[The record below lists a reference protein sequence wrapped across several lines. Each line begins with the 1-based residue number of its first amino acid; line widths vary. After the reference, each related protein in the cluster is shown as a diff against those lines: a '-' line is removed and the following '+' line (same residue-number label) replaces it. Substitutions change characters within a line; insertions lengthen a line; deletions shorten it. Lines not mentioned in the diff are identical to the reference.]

1 MVSDL
6 KAKEFCF
13 MQKKSSRPSCFKAA
27 MALFFAVVFF
37 ISGCSC
43 GSAKKPD
50 QMFTSAPT
58 AQVSA
63 TPEPYDAESGEVT
76 VLDGSIVKERITDS
90 ASALRAVESI
100 AEHLGISD
108 AAACYETCSAQPL
121 MNDVFYSCP
130 QEYNGVPVYGSS
142 IDFIVD
148 ENGNCLNVTDNHAR
162 ISGLNT
168 NPVLTEEEAI
178 QKALSNGASDVDSN
192 GLCIYSCFDTNPCLT
207 YNLYGIE
214 DGTSM
219 QYFVSA
225 ETGETVAEF
234 CRSYTG
240 ETVDGVGY
248 DRPESGI
255 ERHFNLYKIDN
266 RFYLY
271 DKERNIAVFNAYGR
285 KAIVRSGGFI
295 DNELHT
301 YCYSETEN
309 GVIIVCDSDG
319 NRYSYTYGE
328 DGQHYLT
335 SQADADVVFPVQA
348 TASLKYALDD
358 NTEAMFPVMT
368 TNGSNYV
375 NNDRAVAA
383 MSYAAYSYDFYS
395 DIFGRNGFDNK
406 GGFTSILFDTT
417 HPNACSSN
425 VIVQYASNGEY
436 SNLTNIQ
443 VGTKQGMAYD
453 VIGHEYTHSVEQAIS
468 CMLYERESGAVMEGL
483 SDIFGELIEDYA
495 NNATSGNP
503 TLTGSCDWK
512 NESRNI
518 SNPEKS
524 KCPAVY
530 KGKYWKETAEC
541 PNEEGNDYGYVHN
554 NSTVIS
560 HMAYLLS
567 NGMNGASYCEALNN
581 RQIAEL
587 YYRTI
592 FMLPVCCSFN
602 QFGRMLLRSAE
613 LMYER
618 ELLNAK
624 QFTCVLAALNNSG
637 IGVQNSD
644 IRGMIYNVQP
654 KCTLDIRG
662 LDLTNCECTVKL
674 SKIVNGNAAGGS
686 QQPLEIILKGTIN
699 KPTEVDLSGGEL
711 FMLEI
716 RNSGEE
722 ASNSEVYKICLSVDS
737 EKGRPEL
744 VFYTM
749 YGTVSPEITVD
760 TNVQV
765 AAGNS
770 VSYAITEDGSLWEW
784 GAKCGTRLAG
794 NAAPKKILSDIV
806 SVSTSG
812 EAYFDE
818 SIPEVWTHTLAVAK
832 DGSLYGWGCNA
843 FGQITG
849 TSPSNYEESTHI
861 GEPTFMIGNIKQASA
876 GGGLSAAVTTSGAL
890 IVWGGAYSEE
900 GPSSRVIK
908 TDVAAV
914 EVGSG
919 HSGVLFILNP
929 DGTVEVM
936 NAATRSAKKVMDGV
950 QEIHG
955 VEGYNASCLALKKDG
970 SLWLIESGQ
979 FGDDTQTTRIM
990 NDVISAAAYSPDL
1003 LEYEDEPLYV
1013 VNKAGQLL
1021 KSVDSNL
1028 KNFSV
1033 VMEGIV
1039 SVSAG
1044 RTHALAVTTEGKVV
1058 AWGNNGYGQLG
1069 SGVTVFETE
1078 KPVAVT
1084 GMNNALSVTVGG
1096 GGSFALVVKSD
1107 HSLWACGINDR
1118 GQLGNGT
1125 TQGSAEYIKIM
1136 DDVSRAEAEEDFA
1149 FAVKQDGTLWAW
1161 GANDRGQLGDGT
1173 TIDRLSP
1180 VKVADGI
1187 ADTNAY
1193 YALTTDGRMLEI
1205 GNGFAEAA
1213 TGVSRIVDYNI
1224 AIMTDG
1230 TLWKCSVK
1238 YDDDYITGDVVDAWS
1253 YNDNMYYAIKNDGSL
1268 WDIYYR
1274 SNGNTKETKLAEGF
1288 ESLSGYLVWTYGADD
1303 YLMLIDTKN
1312 DLYNGRTEWDED
1324 GKYINLKKIA
1334 ADVCFVAT
1342 STVTDYEGTHFCIDT
1357 SGQLY
1362 AFGKNY
1368 YGVFGKGRTAGYSDT
1383 PVTVAFPN

>member
-1 MVSDL
+1 
-6 KAKEFCF
+6 

-27 MALFFAVVFF
+27 MALLFAVVFF

-43 GSAKKPD
+43 GSDQKPD
-50 QMFTSAPT
+50 QMFTSEPT
-58 AQVSA
+58 AQASV

-90 ASALRAVESI
+90 ASALRAVEGI

-108 AAACYETCSAQPL
+108 AAACYKTCSAQSL

-248 DRPESGI
+248 DRPEGGI

-285 KAIVRSGGFI
+285 KAIFRRDGFI
-295 DNELHT
+295 DDELHT

-319 NRYSYTYGE
+319 NRYSATCGE

-348 TASLKYALDD
+348 TISLKYALDD

-368 TNGSNYV
+368 TNGSTYV

-406 GGFTSILFDTT
+406 GGFTSVLFDTT
-417 HPNACSSN
+417 HPNACSLN

-436 SNLTNIQ
+436 FNLTNIQ
-443 VGTKQGMAYD
+443 VGTRQGMAYD

-512 NESRNI
+512 NEFRNS

-530 KGKYWKETAEC
+530 KGKYWKETAEF
-541 PNEEGNDYGYVHN
+541 PNEGNDYGYVHN

-674 SKIVNGNAAGGS
+674 SKIVNSNTADGS
-686 QQPLEIILKGTIN
+686 QQELELVLQETIN

-711 FMLEI
+711 FLLEI

-722 ASNSEVYKICLSVDS
+722 ASNSEVYKIFLSVDS
-737 EKGRPEL
+737 DNGRPEL

-749 YGTVSPEITVD
+749 YGTASPEITVD

-818 SIPEVWTHTLAVAK
+818 STPEVWTHTLAVAK

-843 FGQITG
+843 FGQIT
-849 TSPSNYEESTHI
+849 SPSNYEESTNI

-929 DGTVEVM
+929 DGIVEVM

-950 QEIHG
+950 EEIHG

-1003 LEYEDEPLYV
+1003 LEYEDKPLYV

-1136 DDVSRAEAEEDFA
+1136 DDVSKAEAGENFA

-1213 TGVSRIVDYNI
+1213 TGVSRIVDYNL

>member
-13 MQKKSSRPSCFKAA
+13 MQKKSSRPSCFKAT
-27 MALFFAVVFF
+27 MALLFAVVFF

-43 GSAKKPD
+43 GSAQKPD

-90 ASALRAVESI
+90 ASALRAVEGI

-108 AAACYETCSAQPL
+108 AAACYKTCSAQSL

-512 NESRNI
+512 NEFRNI

-674 SKIVNGNAAGGS
+674 SKIVNRNTAGGS

-711 FMLEI
+711 FLLEI

-722 ASNSEVYKICLSVDS
+722 ASNSEVYKIFLSVDS
-737 EKGRPEL
+737 DNGRPEL

-749 YGTVSPEITVD
+749 YGTASPEITVD

-818 SIPEVWTHTLAVAK
+818 STPEVWTHTLAVAK
-832 DGSLYGWGCNA
+832 DGSLYGWGCNS

-849 TSPSNYEESTHI
+849 TSPSNYEESTNI

-919 HSGVLFILNP
+919 INKILFVLNP

-936 NAATRSAKKVMDGV
+936 NAVTRSAKKVMDGV

-990 NDVISAAAYSPDL
+990 NGVISAAAYSRDL
-1003 LEYEDEPLYV
+1003 LEYEDKPLYV

-1044 RTHALAVTTEGKVV
+1044 RTHALAVTTDGKVV
-1058 AWGNNGYGQLG
+1058 AWGSNGYGQLG

-1136 DDVSRAEAEEDFA
+1136 DNVSKAAAGDKFA

-1213 TGVSRIVDYNI
+1213 TGVSRILNGSL

-1230 TLWKCSVK
+1230 SLWSCSVE
-1238 YDDDYITGDVVDAWS
+1238 YDDYYITDDVVDAWN
-1253 YNDNMYYAIKNDGSL
+1253 YNENMYYAIKSDGSL
-1268 WDIYYR
+1268 WNIFYR
-1274 SNGNTKETKLAEGF
+1274 SKGNTKETKLAEGF
-1288 ESLSGYLVWTYGADD
+1288 EALSGYLVWTYGADD

>member
-1136 DDVSRAEAEEDFA
+1136 DDVSRAEAEENFA

>member
-1 MVSDL
+1 
-6 KAKEFCF
+6 

-27 MALFFAVVFF
+27 MALLFAVVFF
-37 ISGCSC
+37 ISGCSV
-43 GSAKKPD
+43 GSGTEP
-50 QMFTSAPT
+50 
-58 AQVSA
+58 SA
-63 TPEPYDAESGEVT
+63 TPTSVPITQVPTTPGPENVGNGEVR
-76 VLDGSIVKERITDS
+76 DGSLV
-90 ASALRAVESI
+90 
-100 AEHLGISD
+100 
-108 AAACYETCSAQPL
+108 
-121 MNDVFYSCP
+121 
-130 QEYNGVPVYGSS
+130 
-142 IDFIVD
+142 
-148 ENGNCLNVTDNHAR
+148 
-162 ISGLNT
+162 
-168 NPVLTEEEAI
+168 
-178 QKALSNGASDVDSN
+178 
-192 GLCIYSCFDTNPCLT
+192 
-207 YNLYGIE
+207 
-214 DGTSM
+214 
-219 QYFVSA
+219 
-225 ETGETVAEF
+225 
-234 CRSYTG
+234 
-240 ETVDGVGY
+240 
-248 DRPESGI
+248 
-255 ERHFNLYKIDN
+255 
-266 RFYLY
+266 
-271 DKERNIAVFNAYGR
+271 
-285 KAIVRSGGFI
+285 
-295 DNELHT
+295 
-301 YCYSETEN
+301 
-309 GVIIVCDSDG
+309 
-319 NRYSYTYGE
+319 
-328 DGQHYLT
+328 
-335 SQADADVVFPVQA
+335 
-348 TASLKYALDD
+348 
-358 NTEAMFPVMT
+358 
-368 TNGSNYV
+368 
-375 NNDRAVAA
+375 
-383 MSYAAYSYDFYS
+383 
-395 DIFGRNGFDNK
+395 
-406 GGFTSILFDTT
+406 
-417 HPNACSSN
+417 
-425 VIVQYASNGEY
+425 
-436 SNLTNIQ
+436 
-443 VGTKQGMAYD
+443 
-453 VIGHEYTHSVEQAIS
+453 
-468 CMLYERESGAVMEGL
+468 
-483 SDIFGELIEDYA
+483 
-495 NNATSGNP
+495 
-503 TLTGSCDWK
+503 
-512 NESRNI
+512 
-518 SNPEKS
+518 
-524 KCPAVY
+524 
-530 KGKYWKETAEC
+530 
-541 PNEEGNDYGYVHN
+541 
-554 NSTVIS
+554 
-560 HMAYLLS
+560 
-567 NGMNGASYCEALNN
+567 
-581 RQIAEL
+581 
-587 YYRTI
+587 
-592 FMLPVCCSFN
+592 
-602 QFGRMLLRSAE
+602 
-613 LMYER
+613 
-618 ELLNAK
+618 
-624 QFTCVLAALNNSG
+624 
-637 IGVQNSD
+637 
-644 IRGMIYNVQP
+644 NVQP

-674 SKIVNGNAAGGS
+674 SKIVNRNTTDGS
-686 QQPLEIILKGTIN
+686 QQELELVLQETIN

-711 FMLEI
+711 FLLEI

-722 ASNSEVYKICLSVDS
+722 ASNSEVYKIFLSVDS
-737 EKGRPEL
+737 DNGRPEL

-818 SIPEVWTHTLAVAK
+818 STPEVWTHTLAVAK

-849 TSPSNYEESTHI
+849 TSPSNYEESTNI

-929 DGTVEVM
+929 DGIVEVM
-936 NAATRSAKKVMDGV
+936 NAVTRSAKKVMDGV

-990 NDVISAAAYSPDL
+990 NDVISAAAYSLDL

-1058 AWGNNGYGQLG
+1058 AWGSNGYGQLG

-1078 KPVAVT
+1078 KPVAVS

-1118 GQLGNGT
+1118 GQLGSGT

-1136 DDVSRAEAEEDFA
+1136 DDVSKAEAGENFA

-1213 TGVSRIVDYNI
+1213 TGVSRIVDYNL

-1288 ESLSGYLVWTYGADD
+1288 ESLSGYLVWTCGADD

>member
-1 MVSDL
+1 
-6 KAKEFCF
+6 

-130 QEYNGVPVYGSS
+130 QEYNGVPVYGSN

-674 SKIVNGNAAGGS
+674 SKIANGNAAGDS

-711 FMLEI
+711 FLLEI

-722 ASNSEVYKICLSVDS
+722 ASNSEVYKIFLSVDS
-737 EKGRPEL
+737 DNGRPEL

-812 EAYFDE
+812 EASFDE
-818 SIPEVWTHTLAVAK
+818 STPEVWTHTLAVAK
-832 DGSLYGWGCNA
+832 DGSLYGWGCNS

-849 TSPSNYEESTHI
+849 TYPSNYEESTNI

-890 IVWGGAYSEE
+890 IVWGGDYSEE
-900 GPSSRVIK
+900 DPSSRVIK

-919 HSGVLFILNP
+919 INKILFVLNP

-936 NAATRSAKKVMDGV
+936 NAVTRSAKKVMDGV

-990 NDVISAAAYSPDL
+990 NDVISAAAYSRDL
-1003 LEYEDEPLYV
+1003 LEYEDKPLYV

-1039 SVSAG
+1039 YVSAG

-1058 AWGNNGYGQLG
+1058 AWGSNGYGQLG
-1069 SGVTVFETE
+1069 SGGTVFETE

-1084 GMNNALSVTVGG
+1084 GMNNTLSVTVGG

-1125 TQGSAEYIKIM
+1125 IQGSAEYIKIM
-1136 DDVSRAEAEEDFA
+1136 DNVSKAEAGENFA
-1149 FAVKQDGTLWAW
+1149 FTVKQDGTLWAW

>member
-27 MALFFAVVFF
+27 MALLFAVVFF

-43 GSAKKPD
+43 GSDQKPD
-50 QMFTSAPT
+50 QMFTSEPT
-58 AQVSA
+58 AQASV

-90 ASALRAVESI
+90 ASALRAVEGI

-108 AAACYETCSAQPL
+108 AAACYKTCSAQSL

-248 DRPESGI
+248 DRPEGGI

-285 KAIVRSGGFI
+285 KAIFRRDGFI
-295 DNELHT
+295 DDELHT

-319 NRYSYTYGE
+319 NRYSATCGE

-348 TASLKYALDD
+348 TISLKYALDD

-368 TNGSNYV
+368 TNGSTYV

-406 GGFTSILFDTT
+406 GGFTSVLFDTT
-417 HPNACSSN
+417 HPNACSLN

-436 SNLTNIQ
+436 FNLTHIQ
-443 VGTKQGMAYD
+443 VGTRQGMAYD

-512 NESRNI
+512 NEFRNS

-530 KGKYWKETAEC
+530 KGKYWKETAEF
-541 PNEEGNDYGYVHN
+541 PNEGNDYGYVHN

-674 SKIVNGNAAGGS
+674 SKIVNSNTADGS
-686 QQPLEIILKGTIN
+686 QQELELVLQETIN

-711 FMLEI
+711 FLLEI

-722 ASNSEVYKICLSVDS
+722 ASNSEVYKIFLSVDS
-737 EKGRPEL
+737 DNGRPEL

-749 YGTVSPEITVD
+749 YGTASPEITVD

-818 SIPEVWTHTLAVAK
+818 STPEVWTHTLAVAK

-849 TSPSNYEESTHI
+849 TSPSNYEESTNI

-929 DGTVEVM
+929 DGIVEVM

-950 QEIHG
+950 EEIHG

-1003 LEYEDEPLYV
+1003 LEYEDKPLYV

-1136 DDVSRAEAEEDFA
+1136 DDVSKAEAGENFA

-1213 TGVSRIVDYNI
+1213 TGVSRIVDYNL

>member
-1 MVSDL
+1 
-6 KAKEFCF
+6 

-225 ETGETVAEF
+225 ETGKTVAEF

-1136 DDVSRAEAEEDFA
+1136 DDVSRAEAEENFA

>member
-1 MVSDL
+1 
-6 KAKEFCF
+6 

-27 MALFFAVVFF
+27 MALLFAVVFF
-37 ISGCSC
+37 ISGCSV
-43 GSAKKPD
+43 GSGTEPSSTP
-50 QMFTSAPT
+50 TSVPITQVPT
-58 AQVSA
+58 
-63 TPEPYDAESGEVT
+63 TPGPENVGNGEVR
-76 VLDGSIVKERITDS
+76 DGSLV
-90 ASALRAVESI
+90 
-100 AEHLGISD
+100 
-108 AAACYETCSAQPL
+108 
-121 MNDVFYSCP
+121 
-130 QEYNGVPVYGSS
+130 
-142 IDFIVD
+142 
-148 ENGNCLNVTDNHAR
+148 
-162 ISGLNT
+162 
-168 NPVLTEEEAI
+168 
-178 QKALSNGASDVDSN
+178 
-192 GLCIYSCFDTNPCLT
+192 
-207 YNLYGIE
+207 
-214 DGTSM
+214 
-219 QYFVSA
+219 
-225 ETGETVAEF
+225 
-234 CRSYTG
+234 
-240 ETVDGVGY
+240 
-248 DRPESGI
+248 
-255 ERHFNLYKIDN
+255 
-266 RFYLY
+266 
-271 DKERNIAVFNAYGR
+271 
-285 KAIVRSGGFI
+285 
-295 DNELHT
+295 
-301 YCYSETEN
+301 
-309 GVIIVCDSDG
+309 
-319 NRYSYTYGE
+319 
-328 DGQHYLT
+328 
-335 SQADADVVFPVQA
+335 
-348 TASLKYALDD
+348 
-358 NTEAMFPVMT
+358 
-368 TNGSNYV
+368 
-375 NNDRAVAA
+375 
-383 MSYAAYSYDFYS
+383 
-395 DIFGRNGFDNK
+395 
-406 GGFTSILFDTT
+406 
-417 HPNACSSN
+417 
-425 VIVQYASNGEY
+425 
-436 SNLTNIQ
+436 
-443 VGTKQGMAYD
+443 
-453 VIGHEYTHSVEQAIS
+453 
-468 CMLYERESGAVMEGL
+468 
-483 SDIFGELIEDYA
+483 
-495 NNATSGNP
+495 
-503 TLTGSCDWK
+503 
-512 NESRNI
+512 
-518 SNPEKS
+518 
-524 KCPAVY
+524 
-530 KGKYWKETAEC
+530 
-541 PNEEGNDYGYVHN
+541 
-554 NSTVIS
+554 
-560 HMAYLLS
+560 
-567 NGMNGASYCEALNN
+567 
-581 RQIAEL
+581 
-587 YYRTI
+587 
-592 FMLPVCCSFN
+592 
-602 QFGRMLLRSAE
+602 
-613 LMYER
+613 
-618 ELLNAK
+618 
-624 QFTCVLAALNNSG
+624 
-637 IGVQNSD
+637 
-644 IRGMIYNVQP
+644 NVQP

-674 SKIVNGNAAGGS
+674 SKIANGNAANGS
-686 QQPLEIILKGTIN
+686 QQELEPVLQETIN

-711 FMLEI
+711 FLLEI

-737 EKGRPEL
+737 DNGRPEL

-812 EAYFDE
+812 EASFDE
-818 SIPEVWTHTLAVAK
+818 STPEVWTHTLAVAK
-832 DGSLYGWGCNA
+832 DGSLYGWGFNG

-849 TSPSNYEESTHI
+849 TSPSNYEESTNI

-990 NDVISAAAYSPDL
+990 NDVISAAAYSRDL
-1003 LEYEDEPLYV
+1003 LEYEDKPLYV

-1044 RTHALAVTTEGKVV
+1044 RTHALAVTTDGKVV
-1058 AWGNNGYGQLG
+1058 AWGSNGYGQLG
-1069 SGVTVFETE
+1069 NGETVFETE
-1078 KPVAVT
+1078 KPVAVS

-1136 DDVSRAEAEEDFA
+1136 DDVSKAEAGENFA

-1213 TGVSRIVDYNI
+1213 TGVSRIVDYNL

>member
-1 MVSDL
+1 
-6 KAKEFCF
+6 
-13 MQKKSSRPSCFKAA
+13 
-27 MALFFAVVFF
+27 
-37 ISGCSC
+37 
-43 GSAKKPD
+43 
-50 QMFTSAPT
+50 
-58 AQVSA
+58 
-63 TPEPYDAESGEVT
+63 
-76 VLDGSIVKERITDS
+76 
-90 ASALRAVESI
+90 
-100 AEHLGISD
+100 
-108 AAACYETCSAQPL
+108 
-121 MNDVFYSCP
+121 
-130 QEYNGVPVYGSS
+130 
-142 IDFIVD
+142 
-148 ENGNCLNVTDNHAR
+148 
-162 ISGLNT
+162 
-168 NPVLTEEEAI
+168 
-178 QKALSNGASDVDSN
+178 
-192 GLCIYSCFDTNPCLT
+192 
-207 YNLYGIE
+207 
-214 DGTSM
+214 
-219 QYFVSA
+219 
-225 ETGETVAEF
+225 
-234 CRSYTG
+234 
-240 ETVDGVGY
+240 
-248 DRPESGI
+248 
-255 ERHFNLYKIDN
+255 
-266 RFYLY
+266 
-271 DKERNIAVFNAYGR
+271 
-285 KAIVRSGGFI
+285 
-295 DNELHT
+295 
-301 YCYSETEN
+301 
-309 GVIIVCDSDG
+309 
-319 NRYSYTYGE
+319 
-328 DGQHYLT
+328 
-335 SQADADVVFPVQA
+335 
-348 TASLKYALDD
+348 
-358 NTEAMFPVMT
+358 
-368 TNGSNYV
+368 
-375 NNDRAVAA
+375 
-383 MSYAAYSYDFYS
+383 
-395 DIFGRNGFDNK
+395 
-406 GGFTSILFDTT
+406 
-417 HPNACSSN
+417 
-425 VIVQYASNGEY
+425 
-436 SNLTNIQ
+436 
-443 VGTKQGMAYD
+443 
-453 VIGHEYTHSVEQAIS
+453 
-468 CMLYERESGAVMEGL
+468 
-483 SDIFGELIEDYA
+483 
-495 NNATSGNP
+495 
-503 TLTGSCDWK
+503 
-512 NESRNI
+512 
-518 SNPEKS
+518 
-524 KCPAVY
+524 
-530 KGKYWKETAEC
+530 
-541 PNEEGNDYGYVHN
+541 
-554 NSTVIS
+554 
-560 HMAYLLS
+560 
-567 NGMNGASYCEALNN
+567 
-581 RQIAEL
+581 
-587 YYRTI
+587 
-592 FMLPVCCSFN
+592 
-602 QFGRMLLRSAE
+602 
-613 LMYER
+613 
-618 ELLNAK
+618 
-624 QFTCVLAALNNSG
+624 
-637 IGVQNSD
+637 
-644 IRGMIYNVQP
+644 
-654 KCTLDIRG
+654 
-662 LDLTNCECTVKL
+662 
-674 SKIVNGNAAGGS
+674 
-686 QQPLEIILKGTIN
+686 
-699 KPTEVDLSGGEL
+699 
-711 FMLEI
+711 
-716 RNSGEE
+716 
-722 ASNSEVYKICLSVDS
+722 
-737 EKGRPEL
+737 
-744 VFYTM
+744 M

-784 GAKCGTRLAG
+784 GRLAG
-794 NAAPKKILSDIV
+794 NAAPKKILNDIV

-812 EAYFDE
+812 NGSFDE

-849 TSPSNYEESTHI
+849 TSPSNYEESTNI

-900 GPSSRVIK
+900 DPSSRVIK

-919 HSGVLFILNP
+919 QSGVLFILNP
-929 DGTVEVM
+929 DGIVEVM

-990 NDVISAAAYSPDL
+990 NDVISAAAYSRDL
-1003 LEYEDEPLYV
+1003 LEYEDKPLYV

-1033 VMEGIV
+1033 VREGIV

-1058 AWGNNGYGQLG
+1058 AWGSNGYGQLG
-1069 SGVTVFETE
+1069 NGETVFETE
-1078 KPVAVT
+1078 KPVAVS

-1125 TQGSAEYIKIM
+1125 TKGSAEYIKIM
-1136 DDVSRAEAEEDFA
+1136 DNVSKAEAGENFA

-1173 TIDRLSP
+1173 AIDRLSP

-1213 TGVSRIVDYNI
+1213 TGVSRILNGSL

-1288 ESLSGYLVWTYGADD
+1288 ESLSGYLVRTYGADD
-1303 YLMLIDTKN
+1303 YLMLIDAKN
-1312 DLYNGRTEWDED
+1312 DLYNGRTECDED

>member
-1 MVSDL
+1 
-6 KAKEFCF
+6 

-1136 DDVSRAEAEEDFA
+1136 DDVSRAEAEENFA

-1213 TGVSRIVDYNI
+1213 TGVSRIADYNI

>member
-1 MVSDL
+1 MVFDL

-130 QEYNGVPVYGSS
+130 QEYNGVPVYGSN

-711 FMLEI
+711 FLLEI

-722 ASNSEVYKICLSVDS
+722 ASNSEVYKIFLSVDS
-737 EKGRPEL
+737 ENGRPEL

-794 NAAPKKILSDIV
+794 NAAPKKILNDIV

-812 EAYFDE
+812 EASFDE
-818 SIPEVWTHTLAVAK
+818 SLPEVWTHTLAVAK
-832 DGSLYGWGCNA
+832 DGSLYGWGCNS

-849 TSPSNYEESTHI
+849 TSPSNYEESTNI
-861 GEPTFMIGNIKQASA
+861 GEPTFMIGNIKQTSA

-890 IVWGGAYSEE
+890 IVWGGDYSEE
-900 GPSSRVIK
+900 DPSSRVIK

-1136 DDVSRAEAEEDFA
+1136 DDVSKAEAGENFA

-1213 TGVSRIVDYNI
+1213 TGVSRIVDYNL

>member
-1 MVSDL
+1 
-6 KAKEFCF
+6 
-13 MQKKSSRPSCFKAA
+13 MQKKSSRPSSFKAA
-27 MALFFAVVFF
+27 MALFFAVIFF
-37 ISGCSC
+37 ISGCSV
-43 GSAKKPD
+43 GSGTEP
-50 QMFTSAPT
+50 
-58 AQVSA
+58 SA
-63 TPEPYDAESGEVT
+63 TPTSVPITQVPTTPGPENVGNGEVR
-76 VLDGSIVKERITDS
+76 DGSLV
-90 ASALRAVESI
+90 
-100 AEHLGISD
+100 
-108 AAACYETCSAQPL
+108 
-121 MNDVFYSCP
+121 
-130 QEYNGVPVYGSS
+130 
-142 IDFIVD
+142 
-148 ENGNCLNVTDNHAR
+148 
-162 ISGLNT
+162 
-168 NPVLTEEEAI
+168 
-178 QKALSNGASDVDSN
+178 
-192 GLCIYSCFDTNPCLT
+192 
-207 YNLYGIE
+207 
-214 DGTSM
+214 
-219 QYFVSA
+219 
-225 ETGETVAEF
+225 
-234 CRSYTG
+234 
-240 ETVDGVGY
+240 
-248 DRPESGI
+248 
-255 ERHFNLYKIDN
+255 
-266 RFYLY
+266 
-271 DKERNIAVFNAYGR
+271 
-285 KAIVRSGGFI
+285 
-295 DNELHT
+295 
-301 YCYSETEN
+301 
-309 GVIIVCDSDG
+309 
-319 NRYSYTYGE
+319 
-328 DGQHYLT
+328 
-335 SQADADVVFPVQA
+335 
-348 TASLKYALDD
+348 
-358 NTEAMFPVMT
+358 
-368 TNGSNYV
+368 
-375 NNDRAVAA
+375 
-383 MSYAAYSYDFYS
+383 
-395 DIFGRNGFDNK
+395 
-406 GGFTSILFDTT
+406 
-417 HPNACSSN
+417 
-425 VIVQYASNGEY
+425 
-436 SNLTNIQ
+436 
-443 VGTKQGMAYD
+443 
-453 VIGHEYTHSVEQAIS
+453 
-468 CMLYERESGAVMEGL
+468 
-483 SDIFGELIEDYA
+483 
-495 NNATSGNP
+495 
-503 TLTGSCDWK
+503 
-512 NESRNI
+512 
-518 SNPEKS
+518 
-524 KCPAVY
+524 
-530 KGKYWKETAEC
+530 
-541 PNEEGNDYGYVHN
+541 
-554 NSTVIS
+554 
-560 HMAYLLS
+560 
-567 NGMNGASYCEALNN
+567 
-581 RQIAEL
+581 
-587 YYRTI
+587 
-592 FMLPVCCSFN
+592 
-602 QFGRMLLRSAE
+602 
-613 LMYER
+613 
-618 ELLNAK
+618 
-624 QFTCVLAALNNSG
+624 
-637 IGVQNSD
+637 
-644 IRGMIYNVQP
+644 NVQP

-674 SKIVNGNAAGGS
+674 SKIANGNAAGGS

-711 FMLEI
+711 FLLEI

-722 ASNSEVYKICLSVDS
+722 ASNSEVYKIYLSVDS
-737 EKGRPEL
+737 DNGRPEL

-749 YGTVSPEITVD
+749 YGTASPEITVD

-818 SIPEVWTHTLAVAK
+818 STPEVWTHTLAVAK
-832 DGSLYGWGCNA
+832 DGSLYGWGCNS

-849 TSPSNYEESTHI
+849 TSPSNYEESTNI

-1033 VMEGIV
+1033 VREGIV

-1058 AWGNNGYGQLG
+1058 AWGSNGYGQLG

-1136 DDVSRAEAEEDFA
+1136 DDVSKAEAGENFA

-1173 TIDRLSP
+1173 AIDRLSP
-1180 VKVADGI
+1180 AKVADGI

-1213 TGVSRIVDYNI
+1213 TGVSRILNGSL

-1230 TLWKCSVK
+1230 SLWSCSVE
-1238 YDDDYITGDVVDAWS
+1238 YDNYYITDDVISACESEANCYVIKTDHSLWSTEMFSEDETFSGTEIAHGYKDVASFEIDYDGGWPGFVLLDADNVLYYLDYIDGD
-1253 YNDNMYYAIKNDGSL
+1253 
-1268 WDIYYR
+1268 
-1274 SNGNTKETKLAEGF
+1274 GNLQ
-1288 ESLSGYLVWTYGADD
+1288 
-1303 YLMLIDTKN
+1303 
-1312 DLYNGRTEWDED
+1312 
-1324 GKYINLKKIA
+1324 LKKIA
-1334 ADVCFVAT
+1334 DNIAAFAFSSV
-1342 STVTDYEGTHFCIDT
+1342 TVENDCGTHLCIDT

-1362 AFGKNY
+1362 ALGKNS

>member
-1 MVSDL
+1 
-6 KAKEFCF
+6 

-27 MALFFAVVFF
+27 MALLFAVVFF
-37 ISGCSC
+37 ISGCSV
-43 GSAKKPD
+43 GSGTEP
-50 QMFTSAPT
+50 
-58 AQVSA
+58 SA
-63 TPEPYDAESGEVT
+63 TPTSVPITQVPTTPGPENVGNGEVR
-76 VLDGSIVKERITDS
+76 DGSLV
-90 ASALRAVESI
+90 
-100 AEHLGISD
+100 
-108 AAACYETCSAQPL
+108 
-121 MNDVFYSCP
+121 
-130 QEYNGVPVYGSS
+130 
-142 IDFIVD
+142 
-148 ENGNCLNVTDNHAR
+148 
-162 ISGLNT
+162 
-168 NPVLTEEEAI
+168 
-178 QKALSNGASDVDSN
+178 
-192 GLCIYSCFDTNPCLT
+192 
-207 YNLYGIE
+207 
-214 DGTSM
+214 
-219 QYFVSA
+219 
-225 ETGETVAEF
+225 
-234 CRSYTG
+234 
-240 ETVDGVGY
+240 
-248 DRPESGI
+248 
-255 ERHFNLYKIDN
+255 
-266 RFYLY
+266 
-271 DKERNIAVFNAYGR
+271 
-285 KAIVRSGGFI
+285 
-295 DNELHT
+295 
-301 YCYSETEN
+301 
-309 GVIIVCDSDG
+309 
-319 NRYSYTYGE
+319 
-328 DGQHYLT
+328 
-335 SQADADVVFPVQA
+335 
-348 TASLKYALDD
+348 
-358 NTEAMFPVMT
+358 
-368 TNGSNYV
+368 
-375 NNDRAVAA
+375 
-383 MSYAAYSYDFYS
+383 
-395 DIFGRNGFDNK
+395 
-406 GGFTSILFDTT
+406 
-417 HPNACSSN
+417 
-425 VIVQYASNGEY
+425 
-436 SNLTNIQ
+436 
-443 VGTKQGMAYD
+443 
-453 VIGHEYTHSVEQAIS
+453 
-468 CMLYERESGAVMEGL
+468 
-483 SDIFGELIEDYA
+483 
-495 NNATSGNP
+495 
-503 TLTGSCDWK
+503 
-512 NESRNI
+512 
-518 SNPEKS
+518 
-524 KCPAVY
+524 
-530 KGKYWKETAEC
+530 
-541 PNEEGNDYGYVHN
+541 
-554 NSTVIS
+554 
-560 HMAYLLS
+560 
-567 NGMNGASYCEALNN
+567 
-581 RQIAEL
+581 
-587 YYRTI
+587 
-592 FMLPVCCSFN
+592 
-602 QFGRMLLRSAE
+602 
-613 LMYER
+613 
-618 ELLNAK
+618 
-624 QFTCVLAALNNSG
+624 
-637 IGVQNSD
+637 
-644 IRGMIYNVQP
+644 NVQP

-674 SKIVNGNAAGGS
+674 SKIANGNAANGS
-686 QQPLEIILKGTIN
+686 QQELEPVLQETIN

-711 FMLEI
+711 FLLEI

-722 ASNSEVYKICLSVDS
+722 ASNSEVYKIFLSVDS
-737 EKGRPEL
+737 DNGRPEL

-812 EAYFDE
+812 EASFDE
-818 SIPEVWTHTLAVAK
+818 STPEVWTHTLAVAK
-832 DGSLYGWGCNA
+832 DGSLYGWGFNG

-849 TSPSNYEESTHI
+849 TSPSNYEESTNI

-1136 DDVSRAEAEEDFA
+1136 DDVSRAEAGENFA

-1213 TGVSRIVDYNI
+1213 TGVSRIVDYNL

>member
-27 MALFFAVVFF
+27 MALLFAVVFF

-43 GSAKKPD
+43 GSDQKPD
-50 QMFTSAPT
+50 QMFTSEPT
-58 AQVSA
+58 AQASV

-90 ASALRAVESI
+90 ASALRAVEGI

-108 AAACYETCSAQPL
+108 AAACYKTCSAQSL

-248 DRPESGI
+248 DRPEGGI

-285 KAIVRSGGFI
+285 KAIFRRDGFI
-295 DNELHT
+295 DDELHT

-319 NRYSYTYGE
+319 NRYSATCGE

-348 TASLKYALDD
+348 TISLKYALDD

-368 TNGSNYV
+368 TNGSTYV

-406 GGFTSILFDTT
+406 GGFTSVLFDTT
-417 HPNACSSN
+417 HPNACSLN

-436 SNLTNIQ
+436 FNLTNIQ
-443 VGTKQGMAYD
+443 VGTRQGMAYD

-512 NESRNI
+512 NEFRNS

-530 KGKYWKETAEC
+530 KGKYWKETAEF
-541 PNEEGNDYGYVHN
+541 PNEGNDYGYVHN

-674 SKIVNGNAAGGS
+674 SKIVNSNTADGS
-686 QQPLEIILKGTIN
+686 QQELELVLQETIN

-711 FMLEI
+711 FLLEI

-722 ASNSEVYKICLSVDS
+722 ASNSEVYKIFLSVDS
-737 EKGRPEL
+737 DNGRPEL

-749 YGTVSPEITVD
+749 YGTASPEITVD

-818 SIPEVWTHTLAVAK
+818 STPEVWTHTLAVAK

-849 TSPSNYEESTHI
+849 TSPSNYEESTNI

-929 DGTVEVM
+929 DGIVEVM

-950 QEIHG
+950 EEIHG

-1003 LEYEDEPLYV
+1003 LEYEDKPLYV

-1136 DDVSRAEAEEDFA
+1136 DDVSKAEAGENFA

-1213 TGVSRIVDYNI
+1213 TGVSRIVDYNL

>member
-1 MVSDL
+1 
-6 KAKEFCF
+6 

-1136 DDVSRAEAEEDFA
+1136 DDVSRAEAEENFA

>member
-1 MVSDL
+1 
-6 KAKEFCF
+6 
-13 MQKKSSRPSCFKAA
+13 MQKKSSRPSSFKAA
-27 MALFFAVVFF
+27 MALFFAVIFF
-37 ISGCSC
+37 ISGCSV
-43 GSAKKPD
+43 GSGTEPSSTP
-50 QMFTSAPT
+50 TSVPITQVPT
-58 AQVSA
+58 
-63 TPEPYDAESGEVT
+63 TPGPENVGNGEVR
-76 VLDGSIVKERITDS
+76 DGSLV
-90 ASALRAVESI
+90 
-100 AEHLGISD
+100 
-108 AAACYETCSAQPL
+108 
-121 MNDVFYSCP
+121 
-130 QEYNGVPVYGSS
+130 
-142 IDFIVD
+142 
-148 ENGNCLNVTDNHAR
+148 
-162 ISGLNT
+162 
-168 NPVLTEEEAI
+168 
-178 QKALSNGASDVDSN
+178 
-192 GLCIYSCFDTNPCLT
+192 
-207 YNLYGIE
+207 
-214 DGTSM
+214 
-219 QYFVSA
+219 
-225 ETGETVAEF
+225 
-234 CRSYTG
+234 
-240 ETVDGVGY
+240 
-248 DRPESGI
+248 
-255 ERHFNLYKIDN
+255 
-266 RFYLY
+266 
-271 DKERNIAVFNAYGR
+271 
-285 KAIVRSGGFI
+285 
-295 DNELHT
+295 
-301 YCYSETEN
+301 
-309 GVIIVCDSDG
+309 
-319 NRYSYTYGE
+319 
-328 DGQHYLT
+328 
-335 SQADADVVFPVQA
+335 
-348 TASLKYALDD
+348 
-358 NTEAMFPVMT
+358 
-368 TNGSNYV
+368 
-375 NNDRAVAA
+375 
-383 MSYAAYSYDFYS
+383 
-395 DIFGRNGFDNK
+395 
-406 GGFTSILFDTT
+406 
-417 HPNACSSN
+417 
-425 VIVQYASNGEY
+425 
-436 SNLTNIQ
+436 
-443 VGTKQGMAYD
+443 
-453 VIGHEYTHSVEQAIS
+453 
-468 CMLYERESGAVMEGL
+468 
-483 SDIFGELIEDYA
+483 
-495 NNATSGNP
+495 
-503 TLTGSCDWK
+503 
-512 NESRNI
+512 
-518 SNPEKS
+518 
-524 KCPAVY
+524 
-530 KGKYWKETAEC
+530 
-541 PNEEGNDYGYVHN
+541 
-554 NSTVIS
+554 
-560 HMAYLLS
+560 
-567 NGMNGASYCEALNN
+567 
-581 RQIAEL
+581 
-587 YYRTI
+587 
-592 FMLPVCCSFN
+592 
-602 QFGRMLLRSAE
+602 
-613 LMYER
+613 
-618 ELLNAK
+618 
-624 QFTCVLAALNNSG
+624 
-637 IGVQNSD
+637 
-644 IRGMIYNVQP
+644 NVQP

-674 SKIVNGNAAGGS
+674 SKIANGNAAGGS

-711 FMLEI
+711 FLLEI

-722 ASNSEVYKICLSVDS
+722 ASNSEVYKIYLSVDS
-737 EKGRPEL
+737 DNGRPEL

-749 YGTVSPEITVD
+749 YGTASPEITVD

-818 SIPEVWTHTLAVAK
+818 STPEVWTHTLAVAK
-832 DGSLYGWGCNA
+832 DGSLYGWGCNS

-849 TSPSNYEESTHI
+849 TSPSNYEESTNI

-1033 VMEGIV
+1033 VREGIV

-1058 AWGNNGYGQLG
+1058 AWGSNGYGQLG

-1136 DDVSRAEAEEDFA
+1136 DDVSKAEAGENFA

-1173 TIDRLSP
+1173 AIDRLSP
-1180 VKVADGI
+1180 AKVADGI

-1213 TGVSRIVDYNI
+1213 TGVSRILNGSL

-1230 TLWKCSVK
+1230 SLWSCSVE
-1238 YDDDYITGDVVDAWS
+1238 YDDYYITGDVVDAWS

>member
-1 MVSDL
+1 
-6 KAKEFCF
+6 
-13 MQKKSSRPSCFKAA
+13 MQKKSSRPSSFKAA

-37 ISGCSC
+37 ISGCSV
-43 GSAKKPD
+43 GSGTEPSS
-50 QMFTSAPT
+50 TPT
-58 AQVSA
+58 PVPITQVPT
-63 TPEPYDAESGEVT
+63 TPEPENVGNGEVR
-76 VLDGSIVKERITDS
+76 DGSLV
-90 ASALRAVESI
+90 
-100 AEHLGISD
+100 
-108 AAACYETCSAQPL
+108 
-121 MNDVFYSCP
+121 
-130 QEYNGVPVYGSS
+130 
-142 IDFIVD
+142 
-148 ENGNCLNVTDNHAR
+148 
-162 ISGLNT
+162 
-168 NPVLTEEEAI
+168 
-178 QKALSNGASDVDSN
+178 
-192 GLCIYSCFDTNPCLT
+192 
-207 YNLYGIE
+207 
-214 DGTSM
+214 
-219 QYFVSA
+219 
-225 ETGETVAEF
+225 
-234 CRSYTG
+234 
-240 ETVDGVGY
+240 
-248 DRPESGI
+248 
-255 ERHFNLYKIDN
+255 
-266 RFYLY
+266 
-271 DKERNIAVFNAYGR
+271 
-285 KAIVRSGGFI
+285 
-295 DNELHT
+295 
-301 YCYSETEN
+301 
-309 GVIIVCDSDG
+309 
-319 NRYSYTYGE
+319 
-328 DGQHYLT
+328 
-335 SQADADVVFPVQA
+335 
-348 TASLKYALDD
+348 
-358 NTEAMFPVMT
+358 
-368 TNGSNYV
+368 
-375 NNDRAVAA
+375 
-383 MSYAAYSYDFYS
+383 
-395 DIFGRNGFDNK
+395 
-406 GGFTSILFDTT
+406 
-417 HPNACSSN
+417 
-425 VIVQYASNGEY
+425 
-436 SNLTNIQ
+436 
-443 VGTKQGMAYD
+443 
-453 VIGHEYTHSVEQAIS
+453 
-468 CMLYERESGAVMEGL
+468 
-483 SDIFGELIEDYA
+483 
-495 NNATSGNP
+495 
-503 TLTGSCDWK
+503 
-512 NESRNI
+512 
-518 SNPEKS
+518 
-524 KCPAVY
+524 
-530 KGKYWKETAEC
+530 
-541 PNEEGNDYGYVHN
+541 
-554 NSTVIS
+554 
-560 HMAYLLS
+560 
-567 NGMNGASYCEALNN
+567 
-581 RQIAEL
+581 
-587 YYRTI
+587 
-592 FMLPVCCSFN
+592 
-602 QFGRMLLRSAE
+602 
-613 LMYER
+613 
-618 ELLNAK
+618 
-624 QFTCVLAALNNSG
+624 
-637 IGVQNSD
+637 
-644 IRGMIYNVQP
+644 NVQP

-674 SKIVNGNAAGGS
+674 SKIVNRNTADGS
-686 QQPLEIILKGTIN
+686 QQELEPVLQETIN
-699 KPTEVDLSGGEL
+699 KPTGVDLSGGEL
-711 FMLEI
+711 FLLEI

-722 ASNSEVYKICLSVDS
+722 ASNSEVYKIFLSVDS
-737 EKGRPEL
+737 ENGRPEL

-760 TNVQV
+760 TNVQI

-784 GAKCGTRLAG
+784 GWLAG
-794 NAAPKKILSDIV
+794 NAAPKKILNDIV

-818 SIPEVWTHTLAVAK
+818 SLPEVWTHTLAVAK
-832 DGSLYGWGCNA
+832 DGSLYGWGFNG

-849 TSPSNYEESTHI
+849 TSPSNYEESTNI

-1058 AWGNNGYGQLG
+1058 AWGSNGYGQLG

-1118 GQLGNGT
+1118 GQLGSGT

-1136 DDVSRAEAEEDFA
+1136 DNVSKAAAGDKFA

-1193 YALTTDGRMLEI
+1193 YALTTNGRMLEI
-1205 GNGFAEAA
+1205 DNGFAEAA
-1213 TGVSRIVDYNI
+1213 TGVSRIVDFNL

-1238 YDDDYITGDVVDAWS
+1238 YDDDYITGDVIDAWS

-1288 ESLSGYLVWTYGADD
+1288 ESLSDYLVWTYGADD

>member
-970 SLWLIESGQ
+970 LLWLIESGQ

-1136 DDVSRAEAEEDFA
+1136 DDVSRAEAEENFA

>member
-1 MVSDL
+1 
-6 KAKEFCF
+6 

-27 MALFFAVVFF
+27 MALFFAVIFF
-37 ISGCSC
+37 ISGCSV
-43 GSAKKPD
+43 GSGTEPSSTP
-50 QMFTSAPT
+50 TSVPITQVPT
-58 AQVSA
+58 
-63 TPEPYDAESGEVT
+63 TPGPENVGNGEVT

-90 ASALRAVESI
+90 ASALRAVEGI

-108 AAACYETCSAQPL
+108 AAACYKTCSAQSL

-248 DRPESGI
+248 DRPEGGI

-271 DKERNIAVFNAYGR
+271 DKERNIAVFNAYGHELILG
-285 KAIVRSGGFI
+285 ALPGFI
-295 DNELHT
+295 DDELRT
-301 YCYSETEN
+301 YYIAGEN
-309 GVIIVCDSDG
+309 GAQFVCDSDG
-319 NRYSYTYGE
+319 NRYSYTCGE

-335 SQADADVVFPVQA
+335 SQADAEVIFPVQA
-348 TASLKYALDD
+348 TALLKYAVDK
-358 NTEAMFPVMT
+358 NNEAMFHVMT
-368 TNGSNYV
+368 TNGSTYV

-417 HPNACSSN
+417 HPDACSWN
-425 VIVQYASNGEY
+425 NIFEWASNGAY
-436 SNLTNIQ
+436 SYLTSIE
-443 VGTKQGMAYD
+443 VGTEQGMAYD
-453 VIGHEYTHSVEQAIS
+453 VIGHEYTHSVEQS
-468 CMLYERESGAVMEGL
+468 TSSMLCERESGAVMEGL

-512 NESRNI
+512 HESRNI

-530 KGKYWKETAEC
+530 KGKYWKETAEF
-541 PNEEGNDYGYVHN
+541 PNEGNNYGYIHN

-637 IGVQNSD
+637 IGVQDSD

-674 SKIVNGNAAGGS
+674 SKIVNRNTADGS
-686 QQPLEIILKGTIN
+686 QQELEPILQETIN

-711 FMLEI
+711 FLLEI

-722 ASNSEVYKICLSVDS
+722 ASNSEVYKIFLSVDS
-737 EKGRPEL
+737 DNGRPEL

-1136 DDVSRAEAEEDFA
+1136 DDVSRAEAEENFA

>member
-1 MVSDL
+1 
-6 KAKEFCF
+6 
-13 MQKKSSRPSCFKAA
+13 MQKKSSRPSSFKAA

-37 ISGCSC
+37 ISGCSV
-43 GSAKKPD
+43 GSGTEPSSTP
-50 QMFTSAPT
+50 TSVPITQVPT
-58 AQVSA
+58 
-63 TPEPYDAESGEVT
+63 TPGPENVGNGEVR
-76 VLDGSIVKERITDS
+76 DGSLV
-90 ASALRAVESI
+90 
-100 AEHLGISD
+100 
-108 AAACYETCSAQPL
+108 
-121 MNDVFYSCP
+121 
-130 QEYNGVPVYGSS
+130 
-142 IDFIVD
+142 
-148 ENGNCLNVTDNHAR
+148 
-162 ISGLNT
+162 
-168 NPVLTEEEAI
+168 
-178 QKALSNGASDVDSN
+178 
-192 GLCIYSCFDTNPCLT
+192 
-207 YNLYGIE
+207 
-214 DGTSM
+214 
-219 QYFVSA
+219 
-225 ETGETVAEF
+225 
-234 CRSYTG
+234 
-240 ETVDGVGY
+240 
-248 DRPESGI
+248 
-255 ERHFNLYKIDN
+255 
-266 RFYLY
+266 
-271 DKERNIAVFNAYGR
+271 
-285 KAIVRSGGFI
+285 
-295 DNELHT
+295 
-301 YCYSETEN
+301 
-309 GVIIVCDSDG
+309 
-319 NRYSYTYGE
+319 
-328 DGQHYLT
+328 
-335 SQADADVVFPVQA
+335 
-348 TASLKYALDD
+348 
-358 NTEAMFPVMT
+358 
-368 TNGSNYV
+368 
-375 NNDRAVAA
+375 
-383 MSYAAYSYDFYS
+383 
-395 DIFGRNGFDNK
+395 
-406 GGFTSILFDTT
+406 
-417 HPNACSSN
+417 
-425 VIVQYASNGEY
+425 
-436 SNLTNIQ
+436 
-443 VGTKQGMAYD
+443 
-453 VIGHEYTHSVEQAIS
+453 
-468 CMLYERESGAVMEGL
+468 
-483 SDIFGELIEDYA
+483 
-495 NNATSGNP
+495 
-503 TLTGSCDWK
+503 
-512 NESRNI
+512 
-518 SNPEKS
+518 
-524 KCPAVY
+524 
-530 KGKYWKETAEC
+530 
-541 PNEEGNDYGYVHN
+541 
-554 NSTVIS
+554 
-560 HMAYLLS
+560 
-567 NGMNGASYCEALNN
+567 
-581 RQIAEL
+581 
-587 YYRTI
+587 
-592 FMLPVCCSFN
+592 
-602 QFGRMLLRSAE
+602 
-613 LMYER
+613 
-618 ELLNAK
+618 
-624 QFTCVLAALNNSG
+624 
-637 IGVQNSD
+637 
-644 IRGMIYNVQP
+644 NVQP

-674 SKIVNGNAAGGS
+674 SKIVNSNTADGS
-686 QQPLEIILKGTIN
+686 QQELELVLQETIN

-711 FMLEI
+711 FLLEI

-722 ASNSEVYKICLSVDS
+722 ASNSEVYKIFLSVDS
-737 EKGRPEL
+737 DNGRPEL

-760 TNVQV
+760 TKVQV

-812 EAYFDE
+812 EASFDE
-818 SIPEVWTHTLAVAK
+818 STPEVWTHTLAVAK
-832 DGSLYGWGCNA
+832 DGSLYGWGFNG

-849 TSPSNYEESTHI
+849 TSPSNYEESTNI

-936 NAATRSAKKVMDGV
+936 NAVTRSAKKVMDGV

-1118 GQLGNGT
+1118 GQLGSGT
-1125 TQGSAEYIKIM
+1125 IQGSAEYIKIM
-1136 DDVSRAEAEEDFA
+1136 DDVSKAEAGENFA

-1173 TIDRLSP
+1173 AIDRLSP

-1213 TGVSRIVDYNI
+1213 TGVSRIVDYNL

>member
-1 MVSDL
+1 M
-6 KAKEFCF
+6 E
-13 MQKKSSRPSCFKAA
+13 
-27 MALFFAVVFF
+27 
-37 ISGCSC
+37 
-43 GSAKKPD
+43 
-50 QMFTSAPT
+50 
-58 AQVSA
+58 
-63 TPEPYDAESGEVT
+63 
-76 VLDGSIVKERITDS
+76 
-90 ASALRAVESI
+90 
-100 AEHLGISD
+100 
-108 AAACYETCSAQPL
+108 
-121 MNDVFYSCP
+121 
-130 QEYNGVPVYGSS
+130 
-142 IDFIVD
+142 
-148 ENGNCLNVTDNHAR
+148 
-162 ISGLNT
+162 
-168 NPVLTEEEAI
+168 
-178 QKALSNGASDVDSN
+178 LS
-192 GLCIYSCFDTNPCLT
+192 L
-207 YNLYGIE
+207 
-214 DGTSM
+214 
-219 QYFVSA
+219 
-225 ETGETVAEF
+225 
-234 CRSYTG
+234 
-240 ETVDGVGY
+240 
-248 DRPESGI
+248 
-255 ERHFNLYKIDN
+255 
-266 RFYLY
+266 
-271 DKERNIAVFNAYGR
+271 
-285 KAIVRSGGFI
+285 
-295 DNELHT
+295 
-301 YCYSETEN
+301 
-309 GVIIVCDSDG
+309 CDSDG
-319 NRYSYTYGE
+319 NRYSYTCGE

-335 SQADADVVFPVQA
+335 SQADAEVIFPVQA
-348 TASLKYALDD
+348 TALLKYAVDK
-358 NTEAMFPVMT
+358 NNEAMFHVMT
-368 TNGSNYV
+368 TNGSTYV

-417 HPNACSSN
+417 HPDACSWN
-425 VIVQYASNGEY
+425 NIFEWASNGAY
-436 SNLTNIQ
+436 SYLTSIE
-443 VGTKQGMAYD
+443 VGTEQGMAYD
-453 VIGHEYTHSVEQAIS
+453 VIGHEYTHSVEQS
-468 CMLYERESGAVMEGL
+468 TSSMLCERESGAVMEGL

-512 NESRNI
+512 HESRNI

-530 KGKYWKETAEC
+530 KGKYWKETAEF
-541 PNEEGNDYGYVHN
+541 PNEGNNYGYIHN

-637 IGVQNSD
+637 IGVQDSD

-674 SKIVNGNAAGGS
+674 SKIVNRNTADGP
-686 QQPLEIILKGTIN
+686 QQELEPILQETIN

-711 FMLEI
+711 FLLEI

-722 ASNSEVYKICLSVDS
+722 ASNSEVYKIFLSVDS
-737 EKGRPEL
+737 DNGRPEL

-812 EAYFDE
+812 NGSFDE
-818 SIPEVWTHTLAVAK
+818 STPEVSTHTLAVAK
-832 DGSLYGWGCNA
+832 DGSLYGWGFNG

-849 TSPSNYEESTHI
+849 TSPSNYEESTNI

-890 IVWGGAYSEE
+890 IVWGGDYSEE
-900 GPSSRVIK
+900 DPSSRVIK

-919 HSGVLFILNP
+919 INKILFVLNP

-936 NAATRSAKKVMDGV
+936 NAVTRSAKKVMDGV

-955 VEGYNASCLALKKDG
+955 VEGFNAACLALKKDG

-979 FGDDTQTTRIM
+979 FGDDTQTIRIM
-990 NDVISAAAYSPDL
+990 NDVISAAAYSRDL
-1003 LEYEDEPLYV
+1003 LEYEDKPLYV

-1058 AWGNNGYGQLG
+1058 AWGSNGYGQLG
-1069 SGVTVFETE
+1069 SGGTVFETE
-1078 KPVAVT
+1078 KPVAVS

-1118 GQLGNGT
+1118 GQLGSGT

-1136 DDVSRAEAEEDFA
+1136 DNVSKAAAGDKFA

-1173 TIDRLSP
+1173 AIDRLSP

-1193 YALTTDGRMLEI
+1193 YALTTNGRMLEI
-1205 GNGFAEAA
+1205 DNGFAEAA
-1213 TGVSRIVDYNI
+1213 TGVSRIVDFNL

-1238 YDDDYITGDVVDAWS
+1238 YDDDYITGDVIDAWS

>member
-1 MVSDL
+1 
-6 KAKEFCF
+6 
-13 MQKKSSRPSCFKAA
+13 MQKKSSRQSCFKAA

-43 GSAKKPD
+43 GSAQKPD
-50 QMFTSAPT
+50 QMFTSEPT

-76 VLDGSIVKERITDS
+76 VLDGSIVKEKITDS

-108 AAACYETCSAQPL
+108 AAACYKTCSAQSL

-178 QKALSNGASDVDSN
+178 QKALSNGALDVDSN

-248 DRPESGI
+248 DRPEDGI

-271 DKERNIAVFNAYGR
+271 DKERNIAVFNAYGHELILG
-285 KAIVRSGGFI
+285 ALPGFI
-295 DNELHT
+295 DDELRT
-301 YCYSETEN
+301 YYIAGEN
-309 GVIIVCDSDG
+309 GAQFVCDSDG
-319 NRYSYTYGE
+319 NRYSYTCGE

-335 SQADADVVFPVQA
+335 SQADAEVIFPVQA
-348 TASLKYALDD
+348 TALLKYAVDK
-358 NTEAMFPVMT
+358 NNEAMFHVMT
-368 TNGSNYV
+368 TNGSTYV

-1136 DDVSRAEAEEDFA
+1136 DDVSRAEAEENFA

>member
-37 ISGCSC
+37 ISGCSV
-43 GSAKKPD
+43 GSGTEPSSTP
-50 QMFTSAPT
+50 TSVPITQVPT
-58 AQVSA
+58 
-63 TPEPYDAESGEVT
+63 TPGPENVGNGEVR
-76 VLDGSIVKERITDS
+76 DGSLV
-90 ASALRAVESI
+90 
-100 AEHLGISD
+100 
-108 AAACYETCSAQPL
+108 
-121 MNDVFYSCP
+121 
-130 QEYNGVPVYGSS
+130 
-142 IDFIVD
+142 
-148 ENGNCLNVTDNHAR
+148 
-162 ISGLNT
+162 
-168 NPVLTEEEAI
+168 
-178 QKALSNGASDVDSN
+178 
-192 GLCIYSCFDTNPCLT
+192 
-207 YNLYGIE
+207 
-214 DGTSM
+214 
-219 QYFVSA
+219 
-225 ETGETVAEF
+225 
-234 CRSYTG
+234 
-240 ETVDGVGY
+240 
-248 DRPESGI
+248 
-255 ERHFNLYKIDN
+255 
-266 RFYLY
+266 
-271 DKERNIAVFNAYGR
+271 
-285 KAIVRSGGFI
+285 
-295 DNELHT
+295 
-301 YCYSETEN
+301 
-309 GVIIVCDSDG
+309 
-319 NRYSYTYGE
+319 
-328 DGQHYLT
+328 
-335 SQADADVVFPVQA
+335 
-348 TASLKYALDD
+348 
-358 NTEAMFPVMT
+358 
-368 TNGSNYV
+368 
-375 NNDRAVAA
+375 
-383 MSYAAYSYDFYS
+383 
-395 DIFGRNGFDNK
+395 
-406 GGFTSILFDTT
+406 
-417 HPNACSSN
+417 
-425 VIVQYASNGEY
+425 
-436 SNLTNIQ
+436 
-443 VGTKQGMAYD
+443 
-453 VIGHEYTHSVEQAIS
+453 
-468 CMLYERESGAVMEGL
+468 
-483 SDIFGELIEDYA
+483 
-495 NNATSGNP
+495 
-503 TLTGSCDWK
+503 
-512 NESRNI
+512 
-518 SNPEKS
+518 
-524 KCPAVY
+524 
-530 KGKYWKETAEC
+530 
-541 PNEEGNDYGYVHN
+541 
-554 NSTVIS
+554 
-560 HMAYLLS
+560 
-567 NGMNGASYCEALNN
+567 
-581 RQIAEL
+581 
-587 YYRTI
+587 
-592 FMLPVCCSFN
+592 
-602 QFGRMLLRSAE
+602 
-613 LMYER
+613 
-618 ELLNAK
+618 
-624 QFTCVLAALNNSG
+624 
-637 IGVQNSD
+637 
-644 IRGMIYNVQP
+644 NVQP

-662 LDLTNCECTVKL
+662 LDLTNRECTVKL
-674 SKIVNGNAAGGS
+674 SKIVNRNTANGS
-686 QQPLEIILKGTIN
+686 QQELELVLQETIN

-711 FMLEI
+711 FLLEI

-722 ASNSEVYKICLSVDS
+722 ASNSEVYKIFLSVDS
-737 EKGRPEL
+737 ENGRPEL

-812 EAYFDE
+812 EASFDE
-818 SIPEVWTHTLAVAK
+818 STPEVWTHTLAVAK
-832 DGSLYGWGCNA
+832 DGSLYGWGFNG

-849 TSPSNYEESTHI
+849 TSPSNYEESTNI

-919 HSGVLFILNP
+919 INKILFVLNP

-936 NAATRSAKKVMDGV
+936 NAVTRSAKKVMDGV

-955 VEGYNASCLALKKDG
+955 VEGFNASCLALKKDG

-990 NDVISAAAYSPDL
+990 NDVISAAAYSRDL
-1003 LEYEDEPLYV
+1003 LEYEDKPLYV

-1058 AWGNNGYGQLG
+1058 AWGSNGYGQLG
-1069 SGVTVFETE
+1069 SGGTVFETE

-1118 GQLGNGT
+1118 GQLGSGT
-1125 TQGSAEYIKIM
+1125 IQGSAEYIKIM
-1136 DDVSRAEAEEDFA
+1136 DNVSKAAAGDKFA

-1173 TIDRLSP
+1173 AIDRLSP

-1213 TGVSRIVDYNI
+1213 TGVSRIVDYNL
-1224 AIMTDG
+1224 AIMTNG

>member
-1 MVSDL
+1 
-6 KAKEFCF
+6 

-27 MALFFAVVFF
+27 MALLFAVVFF

-43 GSAKKPD
+43 GSDQKPD
-50 QMFTSAPT
+50 QMFTSEPT
-58 AQVSA
+58 AQASV

-90 ASALRAVESI
+90 ASALRAVEGI

-108 AAACYETCSAQPL
+108 AAACYKTCSAQSL

-248 DRPESGI
+248 DRPEGGI

-271 DKERNIAVFNAYGR
+271 DKERNIAVFNAYGHELILG
-285 KAIVRSGGFI
+285 ALPGFI
-295 DNELHT
+295 DDELRT
-301 YCYSETEN
+301 YYIEKEN
-309 GVIIVCDSDG
+309 GAKIVRDSAGNQYSNTCD
-319 NRYSYTYGE
+319 E
-328 DGQHYLT
+328 DGQNYLT
-335 SQADADVVFPVQA
+335 SQADADVAFPVQV
-348 TASLKYALDD
+348 TFSLKYALDD

-368 TNGSNYV
+368 THGSTYV

-395 DIFGRNGFDNK
+395 DIFGRNSFDNK
-406 GGFTSILFDTT
+406 GGFTSVLFDTT
-417 HPNACSSN
+417 HPNARSWNDGVTYKDSSGG
-425 VIVQYASNGEY
+425 QYFR
-436 SNLTNIQ
+436 LTSIE
-443 VGTKQGMAYD
+443 VGTKQGMVYD
-453 VIGHEYTHSVEQAIS
+453 VIGHEYTHSVEQS
-468 CMLYERESGAVMEGL
+468 TSSMLYERESGAIMEGL

-512 NESRNI
+512 HGDRNI
-518 SNPEKS
+518 SDPEKS

-530 KGKYWKETAEC
+530 KGKYWKETAEF
-541 PNEEGNDYGYVHN
+541 PNEGNDRGYVHH

-587 YYRTI
+587 YYRTM

-637 IGVQNSD
+637 IGVQDSD

-674 SKIVNGNAAGGS
+674 SKIANGNAAGGS

-711 FMLEI
+711 FLLEI

-722 ASNSEVYKICLSVDS
+722 ASNSEVYKIFLSVDS
-737 EKGRPEL
+737 DNGRPEL

-812 EAYFDE
+812 NGSFDE
-818 SIPEVWTHTLAVAK
+818 SSPEVWTHTLAVAK
-832 DGSLYGWGCNA
+832 DGSLYGWGFNG

-849 TSPSNYEESTHI
+849 TSPSNYEESTNI
-861 GEPTFMIGNIKQASA
+861 GEPTFMVGNIKQASA

-919 HSGVLFILNP
+919 INKILFVLNP

-936 NAATRSAKKVMDGV
+936 NAVTRSAKKVMDGV

-955 VEGYNASCLALKKDG
+955 VEGFNAACLALKKDG

-979 FGDDTQTTRIM
+979 FGDDTQTIRIM
-990 NDVISAAAYSPDL
+990 NDVISAAAYSRDL
-1003 LEYEDEPLYV
+1003 LEYEDKPLYV

-1044 RTHALAVTTEGKVV
+1044 RTHALAVTTDGKVV
-1058 AWGNNGYGQLG
+1058 AWGSNGYGQLG
-1069 SGVTVFETE
+1069 NGETVFETE

-1118 GQLGNGT
+1118 GQLGSGT
-1125 TQGSAEYIKIM
+1125 TKGSAEYIKIM
-1136 DDVSRAEAEEDFA
+1136 DNVSKAAAGENFA

-1173 TIDRLSP
+1173 AIDRLSP
-1180 VKVADGI
+1180 AKVADGI

-1213 TGVSRIVDYNI
+1213 TGVSRILNGSL

-1230 TLWKCSVK
+1230 SLWSCSVE
-1238 YDDDYITGDVVDAWS
+1238 YDDYYITDDVVDAWN
-1253 YNDNMYYAIKNDGSL
+1253 YNENMYYAIKSDGSL
-1268 WDIYYR
+1268 WNIFYR
-1274 SNGNTKETKLAEGF
+1274 SKGNTKETKLAEGF
-1288 ESLSGYLVWTYGADD
+1288 EALSGYLVWTYGADD

-1312 DLYNGRTEWDED
+1312 DLYNGRVEWSED
-1324 GKYINLKKIA
+1324 GKYINLKKIST
-1334 ADVCFVAT
+1334 DVCFVAT

-1362 AFGKNY
+1362 AWGKNY

>member
-1 MVSDL
+1 
-6 KAKEFCF
+6 
-13 MQKKSSRPSCFKAA
+13 MQKKSSRPSSFKAA
-27 MALFFAVVFF
+27 MALFFAVIFF
-37 ISGCSC
+37 ISGCSV
-43 GSAKKPD
+43 GSGTEP
-50 QMFTSAPT
+50 
-58 AQVSA
+58 SA
-63 TPEPYDAESGEVT
+63 TPTSVPITQVPTTPGPENVGNGEVR
-76 VLDGSIVKERITDS
+76 DGSLV
-90 ASALRAVESI
+90 
-100 AEHLGISD
+100 
-108 AAACYETCSAQPL
+108 
-121 MNDVFYSCP
+121 
-130 QEYNGVPVYGSS
+130 
-142 IDFIVD
+142 
-148 ENGNCLNVTDNHAR
+148 
-162 ISGLNT
+162 
-168 NPVLTEEEAI
+168 
-178 QKALSNGASDVDSN
+178 
-192 GLCIYSCFDTNPCLT
+192 
-207 YNLYGIE
+207 
-214 DGTSM
+214 
-219 QYFVSA
+219 
-225 ETGETVAEF
+225 
-234 CRSYTG
+234 
-240 ETVDGVGY
+240 
-248 DRPESGI
+248 
-255 ERHFNLYKIDN
+255 
-266 RFYLY
+266 
-271 DKERNIAVFNAYGR
+271 
-285 KAIVRSGGFI
+285 
-295 DNELHT
+295 
-301 YCYSETEN
+301 
-309 GVIIVCDSDG
+309 
-319 NRYSYTYGE
+319 
-328 DGQHYLT
+328 
-335 SQADADVVFPVQA
+335 
-348 TASLKYALDD
+348 
-358 NTEAMFPVMT
+358 
-368 TNGSNYV
+368 
-375 NNDRAVAA
+375 
-383 MSYAAYSYDFYS
+383 
-395 DIFGRNGFDNK
+395 
-406 GGFTSILFDTT
+406 
-417 HPNACSSN
+417 
-425 VIVQYASNGEY
+425 
-436 SNLTNIQ
+436 
-443 VGTKQGMAYD
+443 
-453 VIGHEYTHSVEQAIS
+453 
-468 CMLYERESGAVMEGL
+468 
-483 SDIFGELIEDYA
+483 
-495 NNATSGNP
+495 
-503 TLTGSCDWK
+503 
-512 NESRNI
+512 
-518 SNPEKS
+518 
-524 KCPAVY
+524 
-530 KGKYWKETAEC
+530 
-541 PNEEGNDYGYVHN
+541 
-554 NSTVIS
+554 
-560 HMAYLLS
+560 
-567 NGMNGASYCEALNN
+567 
-581 RQIAEL
+581 
-587 YYRTI
+587 
-592 FMLPVCCSFN
+592 
-602 QFGRMLLRSAE
+602 
-613 LMYER
+613 
-618 ELLNAK
+618 
-624 QFTCVLAALNNSG
+624 
-637 IGVQNSD
+637 
-644 IRGMIYNVQP
+644 NVQP

-674 SKIVNGNAAGGS
+674 SKIANGNAAGGS

-711 FMLEI
+711 FLLEI

-722 ASNSEVYKICLSVDS
+722 ASNSEVYKIYLSVDS
-737 EKGRPEL
+737 DNGRPEL

-749 YGTVSPEITVD
+749 YGTASPEITVD

-818 SIPEVWTHTLAVAK
+818 STPEVWTHTLAVAK
-832 DGSLYGWGCNA
+832 DGWLYGWGCNS

-849 TSPSNYEESTHI
+849 TSPSNYEESTNI

-1033 VMEGIV
+1033 VREGIV

-1058 AWGNNGYGQLG
+1058 AWGSNGYGQLG

-1136 DDVSRAEAEEDFA
+1136 DDVSKAEAGENFA

-1173 TIDRLSP
+1173 AIDRLSP
-1180 VKVADGI
+1180 AKVADGI

-1213 TGVSRIVDYNI
+1213 TGVSRILNGSL

-1230 TLWKCSVK
+1230 SLWSCSVE
-1238 YDDDYITGDVVDAWS
+1238 YDDYYITDDVISACESEANCYVIKTDHSLWSTEMFSEDETFSGTEIAHGYKDVASFEIDYDGGWPGFVLLDADNVLYYLDYIDGD
-1253 YNDNMYYAIKNDGSL
+1253 
-1268 WDIYYR
+1268 
-1274 SNGNTKETKLAEGF
+1274 GNLQ
-1288 ESLSGYLVWTYGADD
+1288 
-1303 YLMLIDTKN
+1303 
-1312 DLYNGRTEWDED
+1312 
-1324 GKYINLKKIA
+1324 LKKIA
-1334 ADVCFVAT
+1334 DNIAAFAFSSV
-1342 STVTDYEGTHFCIDT
+1342 TVENDCGTHLCIDT

-1362 AFGKNY
+1362 ALGKNS

>member
-6 KAKEFCF
+6 RAKEFCF

-27 MALFFAVVFF
+27 MALFFAVVFC
-37 ISGCSC
+37 ISGCSV
-43 GSAKKPD
+43 GSGTEPSSTP
-50 QMFTSAPT
+50 TSVPITQVPT
-58 AQVSA
+58 
-63 TPEPYDAESGEVT
+63 TPGPENVGNGEVR
-76 VLDGSIVKERITDS
+76 DGSLV
-90 ASALRAVESI
+90 
-100 AEHLGISD
+100 
-108 AAACYETCSAQPL
+108 
-121 MNDVFYSCP
+121 
-130 QEYNGVPVYGSS
+130 
-142 IDFIVD
+142 
-148 ENGNCLNVTDNHAR
+148 
-162 ISGLNT
+162 
-168 NPVLTEEEAI
+168 
-178 QKALSNGASDVDSN
+178 
-192 GLCIYSCFDTNPCLT
+192 
-207 YNLYGIE
+207 
-214 DGTSM
+214 
-219 QYFVSA
+219 
-225 ETGETVAEF
+225 
-234 CRSYTG
+234 
-240 ETVDGVGY
+240 
-248 DRPESGI
+248 
-255 ERHFNLYKIDN
+255 
-266 RFYLY
+266 
-271 DKERNIAVFNAYGR
+271 
-285 KAIVRSGGFI
+285 
-295 DNELHT
+295 
-301 YCYSETEN
+301 
-309 GVIIVCDSDG
+309 
-319 NRYSYTYGE
+319 
-328 DGQHYLT
+328 
-335 SQADADVVFPVQA
+335 
-348 TASLKYALDD
+348 
-358 NTEAMFPVMT
+358 
-368 TNGSNYV
+368 
-375 NNDRAVAA
+375 
-383 MSYAAYSYDFYS
+383 
-395 DIFGRNGFDNK
+395 
-406 GGFTSILFDTT
+406 
-417 HPNACSSN
+417 
-425 VIVQYASNGEY
+425 
-436 SNLTNIQ
+436 
-443 VGTKQGMAYD
+443 
-453 VIGHEYTHSVEQAIS
+453 
-468 CMLYERESGAVMEGL
+468 
-483 SDIFGELIEDYA
+483 
-495 NNATSGNP
+495 
-503 TLTGSCDWK
+503 
-512 NESRNI
+512 
-518 SNPEKS
+518 
-524 KCPAVY
+524 
-530 KGKYWKETAEC
+530 
-541 PNEEGNDYGYVHN
+541 
-554 NSTVIS
+554 
-560 HMAYLLS
+560 
-567 NGMNGASYCEALNN
+567 
-581 RQIAEL
+581 
-587 YYRTI
+587 
-592 FMLPVCCSFN
+592 
-602 QFGRMLLRSAE
+602 
-613 LMYER
+613 
-618 ELLNAK
+618 
-624 QFTCVLAALNNSG
+624 
-637 IGVQNSD
+637 
-644 IRGMIYNVQP
+644 NVQP

-674 SKIVNGNAAGGS
+674 SKIANGNAAGGS
-686 QQPLEIILKGTIN
+686 QQELELVLQETIN

-711 FMLEI
+711 FLLEI

-722 ASNSEVYKICLSVDS
+722 ASNSEVYKIFLSVDS
-737 EKGRPEL
+737 ENGRPEL

-812 EAYFDE
+812 EASFDE
-818 SIPEVWTHTLAVAK
+818 STPEVWTHTLAVAK
-832 DGSLYGWGCNA
+832 DGSLYGWGFNG

-849 TSPSNYEESTHI
+849 TSPSNYEESTNI

-929 DGTVEVM
+929 DGIVEVM

-950 QEIHG
+950 EEIHG

-1003 LEYEDEPLYV
+1003 LEYEDKPLYV

-1033 VMEGIV
+1033 VREGIV

-1058 AWGNNGYGQLG
+1058 AWGSNGYGQLG

-1136 DDVSRAEAEEDFA
+1136 DDVSKAEAGENFA

-1205 GNGFAEAA
+1205 GNEFAEAA
-1213 TGVSRIVDYNI
+1213 TGVSRIVDYNL

>member
-27 MALFFAVVFF
+27 MALVFAVIFF
-37 ISGCSC
+37 ISGCSV
-43 GSAKKPD
+43 GSGTEPSSTP
-50 QMFTSAPT
+50 TSVPITQVPT
-58 AQVSA
+58 
-63 TPEPYDAESGEVT
+63 TPEPENVGNGEVR
-76 VLDGSIVKERITDS
+76 DGSLV
-90 ASALRAVESI
+90 
-100 AEHLGISD
+100 
-108 AAACYETCSAQPL
+108 
-121 MNDVFYSCP
+121 
-130 QEYNGVPVYGSS
+130 
-142 IDFIVD
+142 
-148 ENGNCLNVTDNHAR
+148 
-162 ISGLNT
+162 
-168 NPVLTEEEAI
+168 
-178 QKALSNGASDVDSN
+178 
-192 GLCIYSCFDTNPCLT
+192 
-207 YNLYGIE
+207 
-214 DGTSM
+214 
-219 QYFVSA
+219 
-225 ETGETVAEF
+225 
-234 CRSYTG
+234 
-240 ETVDGVGY
+240 
-248 DRPESGI
+248 
-255 ERHFNLYKIDN
+255 
-266 RFYLY
+266 
-271 DKERNIAVFNAYGR
+271 
-285 KAIVRSGGFI
+285 
-295 DNELHT
+295 
-301 YCYSETEN
+301 
-309 GVIIVCDSDG
+309 
-319 NRYSYTYGE
+319 
-328 DGQHYLT
+328 
-335 SQADADVVFPVQA
+335 
-348 TASLKYALDD
+348 
-358 NTEAMFPVMT
+358 
-368 TNGSNYV
+368 
-375 NNDRAVAA
+375 
-383 MSYAAYSYDFYS
+383 
-395 DIFGRNGFDNK
+395 
-406 GGFTSILFDTT
+406 
-417 HPNACSSN
+417 
-425 VIVQYASNGEY
+425 
-436 SNLTNIQ
+436 
-443 VGTKQGMAYD
+443 
-453 VIGHEYTHSVEQAIS
+453 
-468 CMLYERESGAVMEGL
+468 
-483 SDIFGELIEDYA
+483 
-495 NNATSGNP
+495 
-503 TLTGSCDWK
+503 
-512 NESRNI
+512 
-518 SNPEKS
+518 
-524 KCPAVY
+524 
-530 KGKYWKETAEC
+530 
-541 PNEEGNDYGYVHN
+541 
-554 NSTVIS
+554 
-560 HMAYLLS
+560 
-567 NGMNGASYCEALNN
+567 
-581 RQIAEL
+581 
-587 YYRTI
+587 
-592 FMLPVCCSFN
+592 
-602 QFGRMLLRSAE
+602 
-613 LMYER
+613 
-618 ELLNAK
+618 
-624 QFTCVLAALNNSG
+624 
-637 IGVQNSD
+637 
-644 IRGMIYNVQP
+644 NVQP

-674 SKIVNGNAAGGS
+674 SKIVNRSTTDGS
-686 QQPLEIILKGTIN
+686 QQELEPVLQETIN

-711 FMLEI
+711 FLLEI

-737 EKGRPEL
+737 ENGRPEL

-784 GAKCGTRLAG
+784 GRLAG
-794 NAAPKKILSDIV
+794 NAAPKKILNDIV

-812 EAYFDE
+812 NGSFDE

-849 TSPSNYEESTHI
+849 TSPSNYEESTNI

-900 GPSSRVIK
+900 DPSSRVIK

-929 DGTVEVM
+929 DGIVEVM

-990 NDVISAAAYSPDL
+990 NDVISAAAYSRDL
-1003 LEYEDEPLYV
+1003 LEYEDKPLYV

-1033 VMEGIV
+1033 VREGIV

-1058 AWGNNGYGQLG
+1058 AWGSNGYGQLG
-1069 SGVTVFETE
+1069 NGETVFETE
-1078 KPVAVT
+1078 KPVAVS

-1118 GQLGNGT
+1118 GQLGSGT

-1136 DDVSRAEAEEDFA
+1136 DNVSKAAAGENFA

-1205 GNGFAEAA
+1205 GNEFAEAA
-1213 TGVSRIVDYNI
+1213 TGVSRIVDYNL

>member
-1 MVSDL
+1 
-6 KAKEFCF
+6 

-27 MALFFAVVFF
+27 MALFFAVIFF
-37 ISGCSC
+37 ISGCSV
-43 GSAKKPD
+43 GSGTEP
-50 QMFTSAPT
+50 
-58 AQVSA
+58 SA
-63 TPEPYDAESGEVT
+63 TPTSVPITQVPTTPGPENVGNGEVR
-76 VLDGSIVKERITDS
+76 DGSLV
-90 ASALRAVESI
+90 
-100 AEHLGISD
+100 
-108 AAACYETCSAQPL
+108 
-121 MNDVFYSCP
+121 
-130 QEYNGVPVYGSS
+130 
-142 IDFIVD
+142 
-148 ENGNCLNVTDNHAR
+148 
-162 ISGLNT
+162 
-168 NPVLTEEEAI
+168 
-178 QKALSNGASDVDSN
+178 
-192 GLCIYSCFDTNPCLT
+192 
-207 YNLYGIE
+207 
-214 DGTSM
+214 
-219 QYFVSA
+219 
-225 ETGETVAEF
+225 
-234 CRSYTG
+234 
-240 ETVDGVGY
+240 
-248 DRPESGI
+248 
-255 ERHFNLYKIDN
+255 
-266 RFYLY
+266 
-271 DKERNIAVFNAYGR
+271 
-285 KAIVRSGGFI
+285 
-295 DNELHT
+295 
-301 YCYSETEN
+301 
-309 GVIIVCDSDG
+309 
-319 NRYSYTYGE
+319 
-328 DGQHYLT
+328 
-335 SQADADVVFPVQA
+335 
-348 TASLKYALDD
+348 
-358 NTEAMFPVMT
+358 
-368 TNGSNYV
+368 
-375 NNDRAVAA
+375 
-383 MSYAAYSYDFYS
+383 
-395 DIFGRNGFDNK
+395 
-406 GGFTSILFDTT
+406 
-417 HPNACSSN
+417 
-425 VIVQYASNGEY
+425 
-436 SNLTNIQ
+436 
-443 VGTKQGMAYD
+443 
-453 VIGHEYTHSVEQAIS
+453 
-468 CMLYERESGAVMEGL
+468 
-483 SDIFGELIEDYA
+483 
-495 NNATSGNP
+495 
-503 TLTGSCDWK
+503 
-512 NESRNI
+512 
-518 SNPEKS
+518 
-524 KCPAVY
+524 
-530 KGKYWKETAEC
+530 
-541 PNEEGNDYGYVHN
+541 
-554 NSTVIS
+554 
-560 HMAYLLS
+560 
-567 NGMNGASYCEALNN
+567 
-581 RQIAEL
+581 
-587 YYRTI
+587 
-592 FMLPVCCSFN
+592 
-602 QFGRMLLRSAE
+602 
-613 LMYER
+613 
-618 ELLNAK
+618 
-624 QFTCVLAALNNSG
+624 
-637 IGVQNSD
+637 
-644 IRGMIYNVQP
+644 NVQP
-654 KCTLDIRG
+654 KCILDIRG

-674 SKIVNGNAAGGS
+674 SKIANGNTANGS
-686 QQPLEIILKGTIN
+686 QQELELVLQETIN

-711 FMLEI
+711 FLLEI

-722 ASNSEVYKICLSVDS
+722 ASNSEVYKIFLSVDS
-737 EKGRPEL
+737 DNGRPEL

-749 YGTVSPEITVD
+749 YGTASPEITVD

-818 SIPEVWTHTLAVAK
+818 STPEVWTHTLAVAK
-832 DGSLYGWGCNA
+832 DGSLYGWGCNS

-849 TSPSNYEESTHI
+849 TSPSNYEESTNI

-929 DGTVEVM
+929 DGIVEVM

-950 QEIHG
+950 EEIHG

-1003 LEYEDEPLYV
+1003 LEYEDKPLYV

-1033 VMEGIV
+1033 VREGIV

-1058 AWGNNGYGQLG
+1058 AWGSNGYGQLG

-1125 TQGSAEYIKIM
+1125 IQGSAEYIKIM
-1136 DDVSRAEAEEDFA
+1136 DNVSKAAAGENFA

-1173 TIDRLSP
+1173 AIDRLSP
-1180 VKVADGI
+1180 AKVADGI

-1213 TGVSRIVDYNI
+1213 TGVSRILNGSL

-1288 ESLSGYLVWTYGADD
+1288 ESLSGYLVRTYGADD

>member
-1 MVSDL
+1 
-6 KAKEFCF
+6 

-27 MALFFAVVFF
+27 MALFFAVIFF
-37 ISGCSC
+37 ISGCSV
-43 GSAKKPD
+43 GSGTEPSSTP
-50 QMFTSAPT
+50 TSVPITQVPT
-58 AQVSA
+58 
-63 TPEPYDAESGEVT
+63 TPGPENVGNGEVT

-90 ASALRAVESI
+90 ASALRAVEGI

-108 AAACYETCSAQPL
+108 AAACYKTCSAQSL

-248 DRPESGI
+248 DRPEGGI

-271 DKERNIAVFNAYGR
+271 DKERNIAVFNAYGHELILG
-285 KAIVRSGGFI
+285 ALPGFI
-295 DNELHT
+295 DDELRT
-301 YCYSETEN
+301 YYIAGEN
-309 GVIIVCDSDG
+309 GAQFVCDSDG
-319 NRYSYTYGE
+319 NRYSYTCGE
-328 DGQHYLT
+328 YGQHYLT
-335 SQADADVVFPVQA
+335 SQADAEVIFPVQA
-348 TASLKYALDD
+348 TALLKYAVDK
-358 NTEAMFPVMT
+358 NNEAMFHVMT
-368 TNGSNYV
+368 TNGSTYV

-417 HPNACSSN
+417 HPDACSWN
-425 VIVQYASNGEY
+425 NIFEWASNGAY
-436 SNLTNIQ
+436 SYLTSIE
-443 VGTKQGMAYD
+443 VGTEQGMAYD
-453 VIGHEYTHSVEQAIS
+453 VIGHEYTHSVEQS
-468 CMLYERESGAVMEGL
+468 TSSMLCERESGAVMEGL

-512 NESRNI
+512 HESRNI

-530 KGKYWKETAEC
+530 KGKYWKETAEF
-541 PNEEGNDYGYVHN
+541 PNEGNNYGYIHN

-637 IGVQNSD
+637 IGVQDSD

-674 SKIVNGNAAGGS
+674 SKIVNRNTADGS
-686 QQPLEIILKGTIN
+686 QQELEPILQETIN

-711 FMLEI
+711 FLLEI

-722 ASNSEVYKICLSVDS
+722 ASNSEVYKIFLSVDS
-737 EKGRPEL
+737 DNGRPEL

-812 EAYFDE
+812 NGSFDE
-818 SIPEVWTHTLAVAK
+818 STPEVSTHTLAVAK
-832 DGSLYGWGCNA
+832 DGSLYGWGFNG

-849 TSPSNYEESTHI
+849 TSPSNYEESTNI

-890 IVWGGAYSEE
+890 IVWGGDYSEE
-900 GPSSRVIK
+900 DPSSRVIK

-919 HSGVLFILNP
+919 INKILFVLNP

-936 NAATRSAKKVMDGV
+936 NAVTRSAKKVMDGV

-955 VEGYNASCLALKKDG
+955 VEGFNAACLALKKDG

-979 FGDDTQTTRIM
+979 FGDDTQTIRIM
-990 NDVISAAAYSPDL
+990 NDVISAAAYSRDL
-1003 LEYEDEPLYV
+1003 LEYEDKPLYV

-1058 AWGNNGYGQLG
+1058 AWGSNGYGQLG
-1069 SGVTVFETE
+1069 SGGTVFETE
-1078 KPVAVT
+1078 KPVAVS

-1118 GQLGNGT
+1118 GQLGSGT

-1136 DDVSRAEAEEDFA
+1136 DNVSKAAAGDKFA

-1173 TIDRLSP
+1173 AIDRLSP

-1193 YALTTDGRMLEI
+1193 YALTTNGRMLEI
-1205 GNGFAEAA
+1205 DNGFAEAA
-1213 TGVSRIVDYNI
+1213 TGVSRIVDFNL

-1238 YDDDYITGDVVDAWS
+1238 YDDDYITGDVIDAWS

>member
-1 MVSDL
+1 
-6 KAKEFCF
+6 

-37 ISGCSC
+37 ISGCSV
-43 GSAKKPD
+43 GSGTEPSS
-50 QMFTSAPT
+50 TPT
-58 AQVSA
+58 PVPITQVPT
-63 TPEPYDAESGEVT
+63 TPGPENVGNGEVR
-76 VLDGSIVKERITDS
+76 DGSLV
-90 ASALRAVESI
+90 
-100 AEHLGISD
+100 
-108 AAACYETCSAQPL
+108 
-121 MNDVFYSCP
+121 
-130 QEYNGVPVYGSS
+130 
-142 IDFIVD
+142 
-148 ENGNCLNVTDNHAR
+148 
-162 ISGLNT
+162 
-168 NPVLTEEEAI
+168 
-178 QKALSNGASDVDSN
+178 
-192 GLCIYSCFDTNPCLT
+192 
-207 YNLYGIE
+207 
-214 DGTSM
+214 
-219 QYFVSA
+219 
-225 ETGETVAEF
+225 
-234 CRSYTG
+234 
-240 ETVDGVGY
+240 
-248 DRPESGI
+248 
-255 ERHFNLYKIDN
+255 
-266 RFYLY
+266 
-271 DKERNIAVFNAYGR
+271 
-285 KAIVRSGGFI
+285 
-295 DNELHT
+295 
-301 YCYSETEN
+301 
-309 GVIIVCDSDG
+309 
-319 NRYSYTYGE
+319 
-328 DGQHYLT
+328 
-335 SQADADVVFPVQA
+335 
-348 TASLKYALDD
+348 
-358 NTEAMFPVMT
+358 
-368 TNGSNYV
+368 
-375 NNDRAVAA
+375 
-383 MSYAAYSYDFYS
+383 
-395 DIFGRNGFDNK
+395 
-406 GGFTSILFDTT
+406 
-417 HPNACSSN
+417 
-425 VIVQYASNGEY
+425 
-436 SNLTNIQ
+436 
-443 VGTKQGMAYD
+443 
-453 VIGHEYTHSVEQAIS
+453 
-468 CMLYERESGAVMEGL
+468 
-483 SDIFGELIEDYA
+483 
-495 NNATSGNP
+495 
-503 TLTGSCDWK
+503 
-512 NESRNI
+512 
-518 SNPEKS
+518 
-524 KCPAVY
+524 
-530 KGKYWKETAEC
+530 
-541 PNEEGNDYGYVHN
+541 
-554 NSTVIS
+554 
-560 HMAYLLS
+560 
-567 NGMNGASYCEALNN
+567 
-581 RQIAEL
+581 
-587 YYRTI
+587 
-592 FMLPVCCSFN
+592 
-602 QFGRMLLRSAE
+602 
-613 LMYER
+613 
-618 ELLNAK
+618 
-624 QFTCVLAALNNSG
+624 
-637 IGVQNSD
+637 
-644 IRGMIYNVQP
+644 NVQP

-674 SKIVNGNAAGGS
+674 SKIVNRNTANGS
-686 QQPLEIILKGTIN
+686 QQELEPVLQETIN

-711 FMLEI
+711 FLLEI

-737 EKGRPEL
+737 DNGRPEL

-812 EAYFDE
+812 EASFDE
-818 SIPEVWTHTLAVAK
+818 STPEVWTHTLAVAK
-832 DGSLYGWGCNA
+832 DGSLYGWGFNG

-849 TSPSNYEESTHI
+849 TSPSNYEESTNI

-929 DGTVEVM
+929 DGIVEVM

-990 NDVISAAAYSPDL
+990 NDVISAAAYSRDL
-1003 LEYEDEPLYV
+1003 LEYEDKHLYV

-1058 AWGNNGYGQLG
+1058 AWGSNGYGQLG
-1069 SGVTVFETE
+1069 NGETVFETE
-1078 KPVAVT
+1078 KPVAVS

-1118 GQLGNGT
+1118 GQLGSGT
-1125 TQGSAEYIKIM
+1125 IQGSAEYIKIM
-1136 DDVSRAEAEEDFA
+1136 DDVSKAAAGDKFA

-1213 TGVSRIVDYNI
+1213 TGVSRIVDYNL

-1362 AFGKNY
+1362 AFGKNH

-1383 PVTVAFPN
+1383 PVTVVFPN

>member
-1 MVSDL
+1 
-6 KAKEFCF
+6 

-27 MALFFAVVFF
+27 MALFFAVIFF
-37 ISGCSC
+37 ISGCSV
-43 GSAKKPD
+43 GSGTEPSSTP
-50 QMFTSAPT
+50 TSVPITQVPT
-58 AQVSA
+58 
-63 TPEPYDAESGEVT
+63 TPGPENVGNGEVT

-90 ASALRAVESI
+90 ASALRAVEGI

-108 AAACYETCSAQPL
+108 AAACYKTCSAQSL

-248 DRPESGI
+248 DRPEGGI

-271 DKERNIAVFNAYGR
+271 DKERNIAVFNAYGHELILG
-285 KAIVRSGGFI
+285 ALPGFI
-295 DNELHT
+295 DDELRT
-301 YCYSETEN
+301 YYIAGEN
-309 GVIIVCDSDG
+309 GAQFVCDSDG
-319 NRYSYTYGE
+319 NRYSYTCGE

-335 SQADADVVFPVQA
+335 SQADAEVIFPVQA
-348 TASLKYALDD
+348 TALLKYAVDK
-358 NTEAMFPVMT
+358 NNEAMFHVMT
-368 TNGSNYV
+368 TNGSTYV

-417 HPNACSSN
+417 HPDACSWN
-425 VIVQYASNGEY
+425 NIFEWASNGAY
-436 SNLTNIQ
+436 SYLTSIE
-443 VGTKQGMAYD
+443 VGTEQGMAYD
-453 VIGHEYTHSVEQAIS
+453 VIGHEYTHSVEQS
-468 CMLYERESGAVMEGL
+468 TSSMLCERESGAVMEGL

-512 NESRNI
+512 HESRNI

-530 KGKYWKETAEC
+530 KGKYWKETAEF
-541 PNEEGNDYGYVHN
+541 PNEGNNYGYIHN

-592 FMLPVCCSFN
+592 FMFPVCCSFN

-637 IGVQNSD
+637 IGVQDSD

-674 SKIVNGNAAGGS
+674 SKIVNRNTADGP
-686 QQPLEIILKGTIN
+686 QQELEPILQETIN

-711 FMLEI
+711 FLLEI

-722 ASNSEVYKICLSVDS
+722 ASNSEVYKIFLSVDS
-737 EKGRPEL
+737 DNSRPEL

-812 EAYFDE
+812 NGSFDE
-818 SIPEVWTHTLAVAK
+818 STPEVSTHTLAVAK
-832 DGSLYGWGCNA
+832 DGSLYGWGFNG

-849 TSPSNYEESTHI
+849 TSPSNYEESTNI

-890 IVWGGAYSEE
+890 IVWGGDYSEE
-900 GPSSRVIK
+900 DPSSRVIK

-919 HSGVLFILNP
+919 INKILFVLNP

-936 NAATRSAKKVMDGV
+936 NAVTRSAKKVMDGV

-955 VEGYNASCLALKKDG
+955 VEGFNAACLALKKDG

-979 FGDDTQTTRIM
+979 FGDDTQTIRIM
-990 NDVISAAAYSPDL
+990 NDVISAAAYSRDL
-1003 LEYEDEPLYV
+1003 LEYEDKPLYV

-1058 AWGNNGYGQLG
+1058 AWGSNGYGQLG
-1069 SGVTVFETE
+1069 SGGTVFETE
-1078 KPVAVT
+1078 KPVAVS

-1118 GQLGNGT
+1118 GQLGSGT

-1136 DDVSRAEAEEDFA
+1136 DNVSKAAAGDKFA

-1173 TIDRLSP
+1173 AIDRLSP

-1193 YALTTDGRMLEI
+1193 YALTTNGRMLEI
-1205 GNGFAEAA
+1205 DNGFAEAA
-1213 TGVSRIVDYNI
+1213 TGVSRIVDFNL

-1238 YDDDYITGDVVDAWS
+1238 YDDDYITGDVIDAWS

>member
-27 MALFFAVVFF
+27 MALLFAVVFF

-43 GSAKKPD
+43 GSDQKPD
-50 QMFTSAPT
+50 QMFTSEPT
-58 AQVSA
+58 AQASV

-90 ASALRAVESI
+90 ASALRAVEGI

-108 AAACYETCSAQPL
+108 AAACYKTCSAQSL

-248 DRPESGI
+248 DRPEGGI

-285 KAIVRSGGFI
+285 KAIFRRDGFI
-295 DNELHT
+295 DDELHT

-319 NRYSYTYGE
+319 NRYSATCGE

-348 TASLKYALDD
+348 TISLKYALDD

-368 TNGSNYV
+368 TNGSTYV

-406 GGFTSILFDTT
+406 GGFTSVLFDTT
-417 HPNACSSN
+417 HPNACSLN

-436 SNLTNIQ
+436 FNLTNIQ
-443 VGTKQGMAYD
+443 VGTRQGMAYD

-512 NESRNI
+512 NEFRNS

-530 KGKYWKETAEC
+530 KGKYWKETAEF
-541 PNEEGNDYGYVHN
+541 PNEGNDYGYVHN

-674 SKIVNGNAAGGS
+674 SKIVNSNTADGS
-686 QQPLEIILKGTIN
+686 QQELELVLQETIN

-711 FMLEI
+711 FLLEI

-722 ASNSEVYKICLSVDS
+722 ASNSEVYKIFLSVDS
-737 EKGRPEL
+737 DNGRPEL

-749 YGTVSPEITVD
+749 YGTASPEITVD

-818 SIPEVWTHTLAVAK
+818 STPEVWTHTLAVAK

-849 TSPSNYEESTHI
+849 TSPSNYEESTNI

-929 DGTVEVM
+929 DGIVEVM

-950 QEIHG
+950 EEIHG

-1003 LEYEDEPLYV
+1003 LEYEDKPLYV

-1028 KNFSV
+1028 KNSSV

-1136 DDVSRAEAEEDFA
+1136 DDVSKAEAGENFA

-1213 TGVSRIVDYNI
+1213 TGVSRIVDYNL

>member
-1 MVSDL
+1 
-6 KAKEFCF
+6 

-970 SLWLIESGQ
+970 LLWLIESGQ

-1136 DDVSRAEAEEDFA
+1136 DDVSRAEAEENFA

>member
-1 MVSDL
+1 
-6 KAKEFCF
+6 

-27 MALFFAVVFF
+27 MALLFAVIFF
-37 ISGCSC
+37 ISGCSV
-43 GSAKKPD
+43 GSGTEPSSTP
-50 QMFTSAPT
+50 TSVPITQVPT
-58 AQVSA
+58 
-63 TPEPYDAESGEVT
+63 TPGPENAGNGEVR
-76 VLDGSIVKERITDS
+76 DGSLV
-90 ASALRAVESI
+90 
-100 AEHLGISD
+100 
-108 AAACYETCSAQPL
+108 
-121 MNDVFYSCP
+121 
-130 QEYNGVPVYGSS
+130 
-142 IDFIVD
+142 
-148 ENGNCLNVTDNHAR
+148 
-162 ISGLNT
+162 
-168 NPVLTEEEAI
+168 
-178 QKALSNGASDVDSN
+178 
-192 GLCIYSCFDTNPCLT
+192 
-207 YNLYGIE
+207 
-214 DGTSM
+214 
-219 QYFVSA
+219 
-225 ETGETVAEF
+225 
-234 CRSYTG
+234 
-240 ETVDGVGY
+240 
-248 DRPESGI
+248 
-255 ERHFNLYKIDN
+255 
-266 RFYLY
+266 
-271 DKERNIAVFNAYGR
+271 
-285 KAIVRSGGFI
+285 
-295 DNELHT
+295 
-301 YCYSETEN
+301 
-309 GVIIVCDSDG
+309 
-319 NRYSYTYGE
+319 
-328 DGQHYLT
+328 
-335 SQADADVVFPVQA
+335 
-348 TASLKYALDD
+348 
-358 NTEAMFPVMT
+358 
-368 TNGSNYV
+368 
-375 NNDRAVAA
+375 
-383 MSYAAYSYDFYS
+383 
-395 DIFGRNGFDNK
+395 
-406 GGFTSILFDTT
+406 
-417 HPNACSSN
+417 
-425 VIVQYASNGEY
+425 
-436 SNLTNIQ
+436 
-443 VGTKQGMAYD
+443 
-453 VIGHEYTHSVEQAIS
+453 
-468 CMLYERESGAVMEGL
+468 
-483 SDIFGELIEDYA
+483 
-495 NNATSGNP
+495 
-503 TLTGSCDWK
+503 
-512 NESRNI
+512 
-518 SNPEKS
+518 
-524 KCPAVY
+524 
-530 KGKYWKETAEC
+530 
-541 PNEEGNDYGYVHN
+541 
-554 NSTVIS
+554 
-560 HMAYLLS
+560 
-567 NGMNGASYCEALNN
+567 
-581 RQIAEL
+581 
-587 YYRTI
+587 
-592 FMLPVCCSFN
+592 
-602 QFGRMLLRSAE
+602 
-613 LMYER
+613 
-618 ELLNAK
+618 
-624 QFTCVLAALNNSG
+624 
-637 IGVQNSD
+637 
-644 IRGMIYNVQP
+644 NVQP

-674 SKIVNGNAAGGS
+674 SKIANGNAADGS
-686 QQPLEIILKGTIN
+686 QQELELVLQETIN

-711 FMLEI
+711 FLLEI

-722 ASNSEVYKICLSVDS
+722 ASNSAVYKIFLSVDS

-818 SIPEVWTHTLAVAK
+818 STPEVWTHTLAVAK

-849 TSPSNYEESTHI
+849 TSPSNYEESTNI

-1003 LEYEDEPLYV
+1003 LEYEDKPLYV

-1033 VMEGIV
+1033 VREGIV

-1058 AWGNNGYGQLG
+1058 TWGSNGYGQLG

-1078 KPVAVT
+1078 KPVAVS

-1136 DDVSRAEAEEDFA
+1136 DDVSKAEAGENFA

-1161 GANDRGQLGDGT
+1161 GANDRGQLGDST

-1180 VKVADGI
+1180 VKVADGT

-1213 TGVSRIVDYNI
+1213 TGVSRILNGSL

-1288 ESLSGYLVWTYGADD
+1288 ESLSGYLVRTYGADD

-1312 DLYNGRTEWDED
+1312 DLYNGRVEWSED
-1324 GKYINLKKIA
+1324 GKYINLKKIST
-1334 ADVCFVAT
+1334 DVCFVAT

-1362 AFGKNY
+1362 AWGKNY

>member
-1 MVSDL
+1 
-6 KAKEFCF
+6 
-13 MQKKSSRPSCFKAA
+13 MQKKSSRPSSFKAA
-27 MALFFAVVFF
+27 MALFFAVIFF
-37 ISGCSC
+37 ISGCSV
-43 GSAKKPD
+43 GSGTEP
-50 QMFTSAPT
+50 
-58 AQVSA
+58 SA
-63 TPEPYDAESGEVT
+63 TPTSVPITQVPTTPGPENVGNGEVR
-76 VLDGSIVKERITDS
+76 DGSLV
-90 ASALRAVESI
+90 
-100 AEHLGISD
+100 
-108 AAACYETCSAQPL
+108 
-121 MNDVFYSCP
+121 
-130 QEYNGVPVYGSS
+130 
-142 IDFIVD
+142 
-148 ENGNCLNVTDNHAR
+148 
-162 ISGLNT
+162 
-168 NPVLTEEEAI
+168 
-178 QKALSNGASDVDSN
+178 
-192 GLCIYSCFDTNPCLT
+192 
-207 YNLYGIE
+207 
-214 DGTSM
+214 
-219 QYFVSA
+219 
-225 ETGETVAEF
+225 
-234 CRSYTG
+234 
-240 ETVDGVGY
+240 
-248 DRPESGI
+248 
-255 ERHFNLYKIDN
+255 
-266 RFYLY
+266 
-271 DKERNIAVFNAYGR
+271 
-285 KAIVRSGGFI
+285 
-295 DNELHT
+295 
-301 YCYSETEN
+301 
-309 GVIIVCDSDG
+309 
-319 NRYSYTYGE
+319 
-328 DGQHYLT
+328 
-335 SQADADVVFPVQA
+335 
-348 TASLKYALDD
+348 
-358 NTEAMFPVMT
+358 
-368 TNGSNYV
+368 
-375 NNDRAVAA
+375 
-383 MSYAAYSYDFYS
+383 
-395 DIFGRNGFDNK
+395 
-406 GGFTSILFDTT
+406 
-417 HPNACSSN
+417 
-425 VIVQYASNGEY
+425 
-436 SNLTNIQ
+436 
-443 VGTKQGMAYD
+443 
-453 VIGHEYTHSVEQAIS
+453 
-468 CMLYERESGAVMEGL
+468 
-483 SDIFGELIEDYA
+483 
-495 NNATSGNP
+495 
-503 TLTGSCDWK
+503 
-512 NESRNI
+512 
-518 SNPEKS
+518 
-524 KCPAVY
+524 
-530 KGKYWKETAEC
+530 
-541 PNEEGNDYGYVHN
+541 
-554 NSTVIS
+554 
-560 HMAYLLS
+560 
-567 NGMNGASYCEALNN
+567 
-581 RQIAEL
+581 
-587 YYRTI
+587 
-592 FMLPVCCSFN
+592 
-602 QFGRMLLRSAE
+602 
-613 LMYER
+613 
-618 ELLNAK
+618 
-624 QFTCVLAALNNSG
+624 
-637 IGVQNSD
+637 
-644 IRGMIYNVQP
+644 NVQP

-674 SKIVNGNAAGGS
+674 SKIANGNAAGGS

-711 FMLEI
+711 FLLEI

-722 ASNSEVYKICLSVDS
+722 ASNSEVYKIYLSVDS
-737 EKGRPEL
+737 DNGRPEL

-749 YGTVSPEITVD
+749 YGTASPEITVD

-818 SIPEVWTHTLAVAK
+818 STPEVWTHTLAVAK
-832 DGSLYGWGCNA
+832 DGSLYGWGCNS

-849 TSPSNYEESTHI
+849 TSPSNYEESTNI

-1033 VMEGIV
+1033 VREGIV
-1039 SVSAG
+1039 YVSAG

-1058 AWGNNGYGQLG
+1058 AWGSNGYGQLG

-1136 DDVSRAEAEEDFA
+1136 DDVSKAEAGENFA

-1173 TIDRLSP
+1173 AIDRLSP
-1180 VKVADGI
+1180 AKVADGI

-1213 TGVSRIVDYNI
+1213 TGVSRILNGSL

-1230 TLWKCSVK
+1230 SLWSCSVE
-1238 YDDDYITGDVVDAWS
+1238 YDDYYITDDVISACESEANCYVIKTDHSLWSTEMFSEDETFSGTEIAHGYKDVASFEIDYDGGWPGFVLLDADNVLYYLDYIDGD
-1253 YNDNMYYAIKNDGSL
+1253 
-1268 WDIYYR
+1268 
-1274 SNGNTKETKLAEGF
+1274 GNLQ
-1288 ESLSGYLVWTYGADD
+1288 
-1303 YLMLIDTKN
+1303 
-1312 DLYNGRTEWDED
+1312 
-1324 GKYINLKKIA
+1324 LKKIA
-1334 ADVCFVAT
+1334 DNIAAFAFSSV
-1342 STVTDYEGTHFCIDT
+1342 TVENDCGTHLCIDT

-1362 AFGKNY
+1362 ALGKNS